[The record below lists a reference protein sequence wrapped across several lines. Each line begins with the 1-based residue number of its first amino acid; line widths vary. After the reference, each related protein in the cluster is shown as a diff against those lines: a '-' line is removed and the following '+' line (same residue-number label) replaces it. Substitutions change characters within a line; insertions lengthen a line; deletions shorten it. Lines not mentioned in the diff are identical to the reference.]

1 MKGYN
6 VLRKGILSGARAD
19 FPYAEQFIIAEKDG
33 KKCLFIRV
41 FNPLEKSIDGVKIS
55 IRTFDKND
63 KIVSEEKLGFVFSC
77 KGGERTVLPE
87 AIQID
92 DKAVTCEAE
101 IESVAC
107 EGQLLKLVGNK
118 VKSFFDPSFSQKAD
132 VASVAKKNREQS
144 SLIRKP
150 AKLLAFVVA
159 CFVLIAMLVTTF
171 ALSGYSDT
179 HDTFSIDNVESRF
192 LNAAD
197 KDGDIVVTG
206 YRGLAKNI
214 VIPQEIDGHRIVGID
229 NNVFAHNTHMR
240 TLVIE
245 AEAAISGSAFAN
257 CYMLNSVKIRKPLA
271 IGSYAFSMCQNLE
284 KVEIEDASE
293 ITKISG
299 SAFADCIKLKEF
311 SVPQNVTEIG
321 DRAFAN
327 CGALTT
333 VSLPDSLKEIGSQAF
348 SNCYSLQKVVIPKN
362 VKAIGSS
369 VFENCSMINE
379 FEYTTDIGNF
389 YQWFGAYNYDVP
401 ASLEKV
407 TYNGEIVSPCMFY
420 EIPNV
425 KKVSLPNAVYIDN
438 RAFFACW
445 DLQSVQLAKGLLSI
459 GSSAFEQCS
468 NLEEITLPQSVAKI
482 GERAFS
488 DCNQLTSVNI
498 PNSITR
504 IEDGTFGCCY
514 NLAKVTLPS
523 NLKEIGHSAFYY
535 CTNLKSIVIPD
546 SVVSIEADAFSQCNI
561 LTELTIPKIFGT
573 GISYLFGASD
583 RGSMLEIPLE
593 KVTIKSENIPDY
605 AFFYATR
612 LKEVIANNAN
622 AIGGKAFYQC
632 YSLENLDSLAIE
644 SLGEEAF
651 YGCGALSSVNLS
663 DKLESVPNYTFSF
676 CSSLTSVTL
685 PSALKSIG
693 DYAFQQCTNL
703 STIDGGNKIET
714 IGSYAFL
721 QCESLS
727 YVTFP
732 DGLQQIGDY
741 AYQGCRSLT
750 SVELPS
756 TVNTVG
762 RGAFSG
768 CGSLTYMSLPE
779 VYGANG
785 STDFYFSYIFSG
797 YSASDNTHCIPDS
810 LSRVKITATLIP
822 DNAFMYCKQLKTIE
836 IPNAEI
842 IGSNA
847 FYDCSSLEN
856 LVLSENLTTIQA
868 YAFKDCY
875 ALSSIDLPS
884 SVTSLG
890 DYAFS
895 GCQQLKK
902 IDLPSSVTSLGDYAF
917 SGCQQLKKIDLPSS
931 VETVG
936 QSAFYGCS
944 NIEEMTLPKIYNNNA
959 YGGAYFNYLFG
970 GYNTDAWNFVPQ
982 SLKKVTV
989 SASEIPSYA
998 FFGCRYIEEINI
1010 ENATSIGDCAF
1021 QGCSSLQ
1028 NIALAPVL
1036 TSIGNGVFNS
1046 CTSLANINL
1055 PNGLTNIGESAFAY
1069 CSSLTQIDLPSTLT
1083 SIGESAF
1090 RRSYITSIT
1099 IPSSVESVGF
1109 GAFAECGFLNEITL
1123 PMLYGADEYGNV
1135 HFSYIFGGSRHGN
1148 ADYVPSALKKVTISA
1163 SEIPSSA
1170 FAQCGSIEEI
1180 NIENATRINESA
1192 FTNCE
1197 SLQKLSLSN
1206 NLTYIENYAFNTCI
1220 SLRTLTLPSSLSY
1233 IGDNAFLSC
1242 FKLYEIYNLSPLT
1255 LETGSTENGMVAY
1268 YAQVIH
1274 ASQDEEPI
1282 QTMLTDELVE
1292 LIFVNGEYIATMYTG
1307 GETSLTLGDLHYNGI
1322 TVSNYSLAQGFIN
1335 GTSVSALVIGE
1346 QVTALSNKC
1355 FESNVVLQTVDM
1367 SGASIQ
1373 EIPDDCFA
1381 FCSGLYGVSVS
1392 NITNIGERA
1401 FYYCRSLGAISL
1413 RDDVNIG
1420 MLAFAECSNLQSIV
1434 IPVGAQIG
1442 ESAFSACRNLL
1453 EVYNLAGLDLN
1464 DCSQTGYVGYNAVK
1478 VYDSL
1483 SEPSVVQRV
1492 TDSQGFK
1499 YAICDGQAYLYD
1511 FAYISDEPIQ
1521 YFYLYDN
1528 FVYNNITYPYVV
1540 CSYAF
1545 ESIDGGY
1552 NLIVP
1557 KTVKFKDENNKK
1569 FSNWPNV
1576 YYQGTADEWS
1586 ENFGYSSYWWSNL
1599 YFKAD
1604 CVHDYGCWAEKNGEI
1619 ITSPDF
1625 SYRVIKEPTCSE
1637 EGIQERE
1644 CLHCGEKTQIPISKS
1659 NMAHNVVDGIC
1670 TDCGVSVVRITQENI
1685 SDYFDVSYDDAY
1697 PFELQG
1703 DTFVSTNAGCPNS
1716 ESRVTLTAKRSFNV
1730 SFLYYIWS
1738 EDSYDVLNVDS
1749 LGGSTIVGVSGYYI
1763 ADGEPIT
1770 VYLDVGY
1777 TLTFRYTKN
1786 FSNDVGED
1794 VAKILEFTI
1803 YERS

>member
-1 MKGYN
+1 MRGYN

-33 KKCLFIRV
+33 KKCLFIRI

-55 IRTFDKND
+55 IRTFDKTD
-63 KIVSEEKLGFVFSC
+63 KIVSEEKLSFVFSC

-92 DKAVTCEAE
+92 DRAVTCEAE

-118 VKSFFDPSFSQKAD
+118 VKSFYDPSFSQKAD
-132 VASVAKKNREQS
+132 VASVSKKNREQS

-171 ALSGYSDT
+171 ALSGYTDT
-179 HDTFSIDNVESRF
+179 HDTFSIDNVEYRF
-192 LNAAD
+192 LNADD

-214 VIPQEIDGHRIVGID
+214 VIPQEIEGHRIVGID
-229 NNVFAHNTHMR
+229 NNVFAHNPHMR

-245 AEAAISGSAFAN
+245 AEAAISDSAFAN

-293 ITKISG
+293 ITRISVG
-299 SAFADCIKLKEF
+299 TFADCTKLKEF

-321 DRAFAN
+321 DMAFAN

-333 VSLPDSLKEIGSQAF
+333 VTLPDSLKEIGRQAF

-389 YQWFGAYNYDVP
+389 YQWFGTYNYDVP

-407 TYNGEIVSPCMFY
+407 TYNGEIVSPSMFY

-438 RAFFACW
+438 MAFFACW
-445 DLQSVQLAKGLLSI
+445 DLQSVQLATGLLSI
-459 GSSAFEQCS
+459 GSSAFELCS
-468 NLEEITLPQSVAKI
+468 NLEEITLPQSVAEI

-504 IEDGTFGCCY
+504 IEDSTFSCCY

-523 NLKEIGHSAFYY
+523 NLKEIGNSAFYY
-535 CTNLKSIVIPD
+535 CANLNSIVIPD
-546 SVVSIEADAFSQCNI
+546 SVVSIEADAFSQCNS

-612 LKEVIANNAN
+612 LKDVIANNAN
-622 AIGGKAFYQC
+622 AIGEKAFYQC

-651 YGCGALSSVNLS
+651 YGCGALSNVNLS
-663 DKLESVPNYTFSF
+663 DKLESVPNYTFGF
-676 CSSLTSVTL
+676 CSSLMSVTL
-685 PSALKSIG
+685 SSALKSIG
-693 DYAFQQCTNL
+693 DYAFQYCTNL
-703 STIDGGNKIET
+703 SVIDGGNKLET
-714 IGSYAFL
+714 IGGYAFL

-727 YVTFP
+727 NVTFP

-741 AYQGCRSLT
+741 AYQGCKSLT

-762 RGAFSG
+762 RGAFSE
-768 CGSLTYMSLPE
+768 CGSLSYMSLPE

-797 YSASDNTHCIPDS
+797 YGASDNTHCIPNS
-810 LSRVKITATLIP
+810 LSRVKITATSIP

-875 ALSSIDLPS
+875 SLSSIDLPS

-902 IDLPSSVTSLGDYAF
+902 IE
-917 SGCQQLKKIDLPSS
+917 LPSS

-936 QSAFYGCS
+936 QSAFDGCS

-959 YGGAYFNYLFG
+959 YGNNHFSSLFG
-970 GYNTDAWNFVPQ
+970 GYDYWNADYVP
-982 SLKKVTV
+982 SALKKVTV
-989 SASEIPSYA
+989 SASEIPTYA
-998 FFGCRYIEEINI
+998 FYGCRYIEEINI

-1021 QGCSSLQ
+1021 QDCSSLQ
-1028 NIALAPVL
+1028 NIAMSPML
-1036 TSIGNGVFNS
+1036 TSIGNGAFGS

-1055 PNGLTNIGESAFAY
+1055 PNGLTNIGESAFY
-1069 CSSLTQIDLPSTLT
+1069 DCSSL
-1083 SIGESAF
+1083 
-1090 RRSYITSIT
+1090 
-1099 IPSSVESVGF
+1099 
-1109 GAFAECGFLNEITL
+1109 
-1123 PMLYGADEYGNV
+1123 
-1135 HFSYIFGGSRHGN
+1135 H
-1148 ADYVPSALKKVTISA
+1148 
-1163 SEIPSSA
+1163 
-1170 FAQCGSIEEI
+1170 
-1180 NIENATRINESA
+1180 
-1192 FTNCE
+1192 
-1197 SLQKLSLSN
+1197 
-1206 NLTYIENYAFNTCI
+1206 
-1220 SLRTLTLPSSLSY
+1220 TLTLPSSLSH

-1274 ASQDEEPI
+1274 TSQDEEPI

-1292 LIFVNGEYIATMYTG
+1292 LIGVNGEYIATMYTG
-1307 GETSLTLGDLHYNGI
+1307 GETSLALGDLHYNGI
-1322 TVSNYSLAQGFIN
+1322 TVSAYSLAKGFIN
-1335 GTSVSALVIGE
+1335 GTSVSALVIGP
-1346 QVTALSNKC
+1346 QVTALSNNC
-1355 FESNVVLQTVDM
+1355 FESNGVLQTVDM
-1367 SGASIQ
+1367 SMAMIQ
-1373 EIPDDCFA
+1373 SIPDNCFLN
-1381 FCSGLYGVSVS
+1381 CSSLYGVSIP
-1392 NITNIGERA
+1392 NITKIGMQAFHSCRLLGAVSLHDNVEIGE
-1401 FYYCRSLGAISL
+1401 
-1413 RDDVNIG
+1413 
-1420 MLAFAECSNLQSIV
+1420 LAFAYCSNLQSIAV
-1434 IPVGAQIG
+1434 PVGATIG
-1442 ESAFSACRNLL
+1442 ENAFIGCKNLL

-1528 FVYNNITYPYVV
+1528 FIYNNKTYPYAV
-1540 CSYAF
+1540 CPYAF

-1604 CVHDYGCWAEKNGEI
+1604 CVHDYGCWAEKDGLI

-1625 SYRVIKEPTCSE
+1625 SYRVIKEPTCLE

-1644 CLHCGEKTQIPISKS
+1644 CLHCGYTIEEAIPLLP
-1659 NMAHNVVDGIC
+1659 HNIENGTCTVCGI
-1670 TDCGVSVVRITQENI
+1670 TPVTITKDNI
-1685 SDYFDVSYDDAY
+1685 SDYFGVTSGAEY
-1697 PFELQG
+1697 
-1703 DTFVSTNAGCPNS
+1703 TFIWTDEGILVSTNQGIDSSQSSISLVAKGRYTIEIGYYVSS
-1716 ESRVTLTAKRSFNV
+1716 ETHCDLLKIN
-1730 SFLYYIWS
+1730 I
-1738 EDSYDVLNVDS
+1738 
-1749 LGGSTIVGVSGYYI
+1749 GSTQIAADSGDINGVVNNVMLG
-1763 ADGEPIT
+1763 DGET
-1770 VYLDVGY
+1770 LSFVYSKDGSVMSGSDMAQILWI
-1777 TLTFRYTKN
+1777 
-1786 FSNDVGED
+1786 
-1794 VAKILEFTI
+1794 KIYSI
-1803 YERS
+1803 

>member
-1 MKGYN
+1 MRGYN

-33 KKCLFIRV
+33 KKCLFIRI

-55 IRTFDKND
+55 IRTFDKTD
-63 KIVSEEKLGFVFSC
+63 KIVSEEKLSFVFSC

-92 DKAVTCEAE
+92 DRAVTCEAE

-118 VKSFFDPSFSQKAD
+118 VKSFYDPSFSQKAD
-132 VASVAKKNREQS
+132 VASVSKKNREQS

-171 ALSGYSDT
+171 ALSGYTDT
-179 HDTFSIDNVESRF
+179 HDTFSIDNVEYRF
-192 LNAAD
+192 LNAD
-197 KDGDIVVTG
+197 EKDGDIVVTG

-214 VIPQEIDGHRIVGID
+214 VIPQEIEGHRIVGID
-229 NNVFAHNTHMR
+229 NNVFAHNPHMR

-245 AEAAISGSAFAN
+245 AEAAISDSAFAN

-293 ITKISG
+293 ITKIS
-299 SAFADCIKLKEF
+299 SSTFADCIKLKEF

-321 DRAFAN
+321 DMAFAN
-327 CGALTT
+327 CGALTI

-348 SNCYSLQKVVIPKN
+348 ANCYSLQKVVIPKN

-389 YQWFGAYNYDVP
+389 YQWFGTYNYDVP

-407 TYNGEIVSPCMFY
+407 TYNGEIVSSGMFY

-425 KKVSLPNAVYIDN
+425 KKVSLPNAVYIDDI
-438 RAFFACW
+438 AFFACW
-445 DLQSVQLAKGLLSI
+445 NLQSVHLAKGLLSI
-459 GSSAFEQCS
+459 GSSAFELCS

-504 IEDGTFGCCY
+504 IEDSTFSCCY

-523 NLKEIGHSAFYY
+523 NLKEIGNSAFYY
-535 CTNLKSIVIPD
+535 CANLNSIVIPD
-546 SVVSIEADAFSQCNI
+546 SVVSIEADAFSQCNG

-612 LKEVIANNAN
+612 LKDVIANNAN
-622 AIGGKAFYQC
+622 AIGEKAFYQC

-651 YGCGALSSVNLS
+651 YGCGALPSVNLS
-663 DKLESVPNYTFSF
+663 DKLESVPNYTFGF

-693 DYAFQQCTNL
+693 DYAFQYCTNL
-703 STIDGGNKIET
+703 SAIDGGNKLET

-762 RGAFSG
+762 RGAFSE
-768 CGSLTYMSLPE
+768 CESLTYMSLPE

-797 YSASDNTHCIPDS
+797 YGASDNTHCIPDS
-810 LSRVKITATLIP
+810 LSRVKITATSIP

-902 IDLPSSVTSLGDYAF
+902 IE
-917 SGCQQLKKIDLPSS
+917 LPSS

-936 QSAFYGCS
+936 QSVFDGCS

-959 YGGAYFNYLFG
+959 YGNNHFSSLFG
-970 GYNTDAWNFVPQ
+970 GYDYWNADYVP
-982 SLKKVTV
+982 SALKNVTV
-989 SASEIPSYA
+989 SASEIPTYA
-998 FFGCRYIEEINI
+998 FYGCRYIEEINI

-1021 QGCSSLQ
+1021 QDCSSLQ
-1028 NIALAPVL
+1028 NIALSPML
-1036 TSIGNGVFNS
+1036 TSIGNGAFGS
-1046 CTSLANINL
+1046 CISLANINL
-1055 PNGLTNIGESAFAY
+1055 PNGLTNIGESAFY
-1069 CSSLTQIDLPSTLT
+1069 DCS
-1083 SIGESAF
+1083 
-1090 RRSYITSIT
+1090 
-1099 IPSSVESVGF
+1099 
-1109 GAFAECGFLNEITL
+1109 
-1123 PMLYGADEYGNV
+1123 
-1135 HFSYIFGGSRHGN
+1135 
-1148 ADYVPSALKKVTISA
+1148 
-1163 SEIPSSA
+1163 
-1170 FAQCGSIEEI
+1170 
-1180 NIENATRINESA
+1180 
-1192 FTNCE
+1192 
-1197 SLQKLSLSN
+1197 
-1206 NLTYIENYAFNTCI
+1206 
-1220 SLRTLTLPSSLSY
+1220 SLRTLTLPSSLSH

-1274 ASQDEEPI
+1274 TSQDEEPI

-1292 LIFVNGEYIATMYTG
+1292 LIGVNGEYIATMYTG
-1307 GETSLTLGDLHYNGI
+1307 GETSLALGDLHYNGI
-1322 TVSNYSLAQGFIN
+1322 TVSAYSLAKGFIN
-1335 GTSVSALVIGE
+1335 GTSVSALVIGP
-1346 QVTALSNKC
+1346 QVTALSNNC
-1355 FESNVVLQTVDM
+1355 FESNGVLQTVDM
-1367 SGASIQ
+1367 SMAMIQ
-1373 EIPDDCFA
+1373 SIPDNCFLN
-1381 FCSGLYGVSVS
+1381 CSSLYGVSIP
-1392 NITNIGERA
+1392 NITKIGMQAFHSCRLLGAVSLHDNVEIGE
-1401 FYYCRSLGAISL
+1401 
-1413 RDDVNIG
+1413 
-1420 MLAFAECSNLQSIV
+1420 LAFAYCSNLQSIT
-1434 IPVGAQIG
+1434 ISVGATIG
-1442 ESAFSACRNLL
+1442 ENAFIGCKNLL

-1483 SEPSVVQRV
+1483 SEPSAVQRV

-1521 YFYLYDN
+1521 YFYLHDN
-1528 FVYNNITYPYVV
+1528 FIYNNITYPYVL
-1540 CSYAF
+1540 CPDALDSL
-1545 ESIDGGY
+1545 GY
-1552 NLIVP
+1552 NYNIVLP
-1557 KTVKFKDENNKK
+1557 KILKFRHEENRYINN
-1569 FSNWPNV
+1569 SPNV
-1576 YYQGTADEWS
+1576 CYQGTADEWS
-1586 ENFGYSSYWWSNL
+1586 ENFGYSSYWWNNL
-1599 YFKAD
+1599 CFKAD
-1604 CVHDYGCWAEKNGEI
+1604 CVHDYGYWAEKDGSI

-1644 CLHCGEKTQIPISKS
+1644 CLHCGYTIEEAIPLLP
-1659 NMAHNVVDGIC
+1659 HNIENGTCTLCGI
-1670 TDCGVSVVRITQENI
+1670 TPVTITKDNI
-1685 SDYFDVSYDDAY
+1685 SDYFGVTSGAGY
-1697 PFELQG
+1697 
-1703 DTFVSTNAGCPNS
+1703 TFIWTDEGILVSTNQGIDSSQSSISLVAKGRYTIEIGYYVSS
-1716 ESRVTLTAKRSFNV
+1716 ETHCDLLKIN
-1730 SFLYYIWS
+1730 I
-1738 EDSYDVLNVDS
+1738 
-1749 LGGSTIVGVSGYYI
+1749 GSTQIAADSGDINGVVNNVMLG
-1763 ADGEPIT
+1763 DGET
-1770 VYLDVGY
+1770 LSFVYSKDGSVMSGSDMAQILWI
-1777 TLTFRYTKN
+1777 
-1786 FSNDVGED
+1786 
-1794 VAKILEFTI
+1794 KIYSI
-1803 YERS
+1803 

>member
-1 MKGYN
+1 MRGYN

-33 KKCLFIRV
+33 KKCLFIRI

-55 IRTFDKND
+55 IRTFDKTD
-63 KIVSEEKLGFVFSC
+63 KIVSEEKLSFVFSC

-92 DKAVTCEAE
+92 DRAVTCEAE

-118 VKSFFDPSFSQKAD
+118 VKSFYDPSFSQKAD
-132 VASVAKKNREQS
+132 VASVSKKNREQS
-144 SLIRKP
+144 SLVRKP

-171 ALSGYSDT
+171 ALSGYTDT
-179 HDTFSIDNVESRF
+179 HDTFSIDNVEYRF
-192 LNAAD
+192 LNAD
-197 KDGDIVVTG
+197 EKDGDIVVTG

-214 VIPQEIDGHRIVGID
+214 VIPQEIEGHRIVGID
-229 NNVFAHNTHMR
+229 NNVFAHNPHMR

-245 AEAAISGSAFAN
+245 AEAAISDSAFAN

-293 ITKISG
+293 ITRISV
-299 SAFADCIKLKEF
+299 SAFADCIKFKEF

-321 DRAFAN
+321 DMAFAN
-327 CGALTT
+327 CGALTA

-348 SNCYSLQKVVIPKN
+348 ANCYSLQKVVIPKN

-389 YQWFGAYNYDVP
+389 YQWFGDYNYDVP

-407 TYNGEIVSPCMFY
+407 TYNGEIVSPSMFY

-438 RAFFACW
+438 MAFFACW
-445 DLQSVQLAKGLLSI
+445 NLQSVQLATGLLSI
-459 GSSAFEQCS
+459 GSSAFELCS

-488 DCNQLTSVNI
+488 DCNQLISVNI

-504 IEDGTFGCCY
+504 IEDSTFSCCY

-523 NLKEIGHSAFYY
+523 NLKEIGNSAFYY
-535 CTNLKSIVIPD
+535 CANLNSIVIPD
-546 SVVSIEADAFSQCNI
+546 SVVSIEADAFSQCNG

-612 LKEVIANNAN
+612 LKDVIANNAN

-663 DKLESVPNYTFSF
+663 DKLESVPNYTFGF
-676 CSSLTSVTL
+676 CSSLMSVTL

-693 DYAFQQCTNL
+693 DYAFQYCTNL
-703 STIDGGNKIET
+703 SVIDGGNKLET
-714 IGSYAFL
+714 IGGYAFL

-762 RGAFSG
+762 RGAFSE

-797 YSASDNTHCIPDS
+797 YGASDNTHCIPNS

-902 IDLPSSVTSLGDYAF
+902 IE
-917 SGCQQLKKIDLPSS
+917 LPSS

-936 QSAFYGCS
+936 QSAFDGCS

-959 YGGAYFNYLFG
+959 YGNNHFSSLFG
-970 GYNTDAWNFVPQ
+970 GYDYWNADYVP
-982 SLKKVTV
+982 SALKKVTV
-989 SASEIPSYA
+989 SASEIPTYA
-998 FFGCRYIEEINI
+998 FYGCRYIEEINI

-1028 NIALAPVL
+1028 NIALSPML
-1036 TSIGNGVFNS
+1036 TSIGNGAFGS
-1046 CTSLANINL
+1046 CISLANINL
-1055 PNGLTNIGESAFAY
+1055 PNGLTNIGESAFY
-1069 CSSLTQIDLPSTLT
+1069 DCS
-1083 SIGESAF
+1083 
-1090 RRSYITSIT
+1090 
-1099 IPSSVESVGF
+1099 
-1109 GAFAECGFLNEITL
+1109 
-1123 PMLYGADEYGNV
+1123 
-1135 HFSYIFGGSRHGN
+1135 
-1148 ADYVPSALKKVTISA
+1148 
-1163 SEIPSSA
+1163 
-1170 FAQCGSIEEI
+1170 
-1180 NIENATRINESA
+1180 
-1192 FTNCE
+1192 
-1197 SLQKLSLSN
+1197 
-1206 NLTYIENYAFNTCI
+1206 
-1220 SLRTLTLPSSLSY
+1220 SLRTLTLPSSLSH

-1268 YAQVIH
+1268 YAKVIH

-1292 LIFVNGEYIATMYTG
+1292 LIGVNGEYIATMYTG
-1307 GETSLTLGDLHYNGI
+1307 GETSLALGDLHYNGI
-1322 TVSNYSLAQGFIN
+1322 TVSAYSLAKGFIN
-1335 GTSVSALVIGE
+1335 GTSVSALVIGP
-1346 QVTALSNKC
+1346 QVTALSNNC
-1355 FESNVVLQTVDM
+1355 FESNVVLQNVDM
-1367 SGASIQ
+1367 SMAMIQ
-1373 EIPDDCFA
+1373 SIPDNCFLN
-1381 FCSGLYGVSVS
+1381 CSSLYGVSIP
-1392 NITNIGERA
+1392 NITKIGMQAFHSCRLLGTVSLQDNVEIGE
-1401 FYYCRSLGAISL
+1401 S
-1413 RDDVNIG
+1413 
-1420 MLAFAECSNLQSIV
+1420 AFAYCSNLQSIT
-1434 IPVGAQIG
+1434 IPMGATIG
-1442 ESAFSACRNLL
+1442 ENAFIGCKNLL

-1464 DCSQTGYVGYNAVK
+1464 DCSRTGYVGYNAVK

-1483 SEPSVVQRV
+1483 SEPSAVQRV

-1521 YFYLYDN
+1521 YFYLYNN
-1528 FVYNNITYPYVV
+1528 FIYNNITYPYVL
-1540 CSYAF
+1540 CPDALDSL
-1545 ESIDGGY
+1545 GY
-1552 NLIVP
+1552 NYNIVLP
-1557 KTVKFKDENNKK
+1557 KTLKFRHEENRYINN
-1569 FSNWPNV
+1569 SPNV

-1586 ENFGYSSYWWSNL
+1586 ENFGYSSCWWNNL
-1599 YFKAD
+1599 CFKAD
-1604 CVHDYGCWAEKNGEI
+1604 CVHDYGYWAEKDGLI

-1644 CLHCGEKTQIPISKS
+1644 CLHCGYTIEEAIPLLP
-1659 NMAHNVVDGIC
+1659 HNIENGTCTLCGI
-1670 TDCGVSVVRITQENI
+1670 TPVTITKDNI
-1685 SDYFDVSYDDAY
+1685 SDYFEVTSGAEY
-1697 PFELQG
+1697 
-1703 DTFVSTNAGCPNS
+1703 TFIWTDEGILVSTNQGIDSSQSSISLVAKGRYTIEIGYYVSS
-1716 ESRVTLTAKRSFNV
+1716 ETHCDLLKIN
-1730 SFLYYIWS
+1730 I
-1738 EDSYDVLNVDS
+1738 
-1749 LGGSTIVGVSGYYI
+1749 GSTQIAADSGDINGVVNNVMLG
-1763 ADGEPIT
+1763 DGET
-1770 VYLDVGY
+1770 LSFVYSKDGSVMSG
-1777 TLTFRYTKN
+1777 
-1786 FSNDVGED
+1786 SDM
-1794 VAKILEFTI
+1794 AQILWI
-1803 YERS
+1803 RMYSI

>member
-1 MKGYN
+1 MRGYN

-33 KKCLFIRV
+33 KKCLFIRI

-55 IRTFDKND
+55 IRTFDKTD
-63 KIVSEEKLGFVFSC
+63 KIVSEEKLSFVFSC

-92 DKAVTCEAE
+92 DRAVTCEAE

-118 VKSFFDPSFSQKAD
+118 VKSFYDPSFSQKAD
-132 VASVAKKNREQS
+132 VASVSKKNREQS

-171 ALSGYSDT
+171 ALSGYTDT
-179 HDTFSIDNVESRF
+179 HDTFSIDNVEYRF
-192 LNAAD
+192 LNAD
-197 KDGDIVVTG
+197 EKDGDIVVTG

-214 VIPQEIDGHRIVGID
+214 VIPQEIEGHRIVGID
-229 NNVFAHNTHMR
+229 NNVFAHNPHMR

-245 AEAAISGSAFAN
+245 AEAAISDSAFAN

-293 ITKISG
+293 ITKIS
-299 SAFADCIKLKEF
+299 SSTFADCIKLKEF

-321 DRAFAN
+321 DMAFAN
-327 CGALTT
+327 CGALTI

-348 SNCYSLQKVVIPKN
+348 ANCYSLQKVVIPKN

-389 YQWFGAYNYDVP
+389 YQWFGTYNYDVP

-407 TYNGEIVSPCMFY
+407 TYNGEIVSSGMFY

-425 KKVSLPNAVYIDN
+425 KKVSLPNAVYIDDI
-438 RAFFACW
+438 AFFACW
-445 DLQSVQLAKGLLSI
+445 NLQSVHLAKGLLSI
-459 GSSAFEQCS
+459 GSSAFELCS

-504 IEDGTFGCCY
+504 IEDSTFSCCY

-523 NLKEIGHSAFYY
+523 NLKEIGNSAFYY
-535 CTNLKSIVIPD
+535 CANLNSIVIPD
-546 SVVSIEADAFSQCNI
+546 SVVSIEADAFSQCNG

-612 LKEVIANNAN
+612 LKDVIANNAN
-622 AIGGKAFYQC
+622 AIGKKAFYQC

-651 YGCGALSSVNLS
+651 YGCGALPSVNLS
-663 DKLESVPNYTFSF
+663 DKLESVPNYTFGF

-693 DYAFQQCTNL
+693 DYAFQYCTNL
-703 STIDGGNKIET
+703 SAIDGGNKLET

-762 RGAFSG
+762 RGAFSE
-768 CGSLTYMSLPE
+768 CESLTYMSLPE

-797 YSASDNTHCIPDS
+797 YGASDNTHCIPDS
-810 LSRVKITATLIP
+810 LSRVKITATSIP

-902 IDLPSSVTSLGDYAF
+902 IE
-917 SGCQQLKKIDLPSS
+917 LPSS

-936 QSAFYGCS
+936 QSVFDGCS

-959 YGGAYFNYLFG
+959 YGNNHFSSLFG
-970 GYNTDAWNFVPQ
+970 GYDYWNADYVP
-982 SLKKVTV
+982 SALKNVTV
-989 SASEIPSYA
+989 SASEIPTYA
-998 FFGCRYIEEINI
+998 FYGCRYIEEINI

-1021 QGCSSLQ
+1021 QDCSSLQ
-1028 NIALAPVL
+1028 NIALSPML
-1036 TSIGNGVFNS
+1036 TSIGNGAFGS
-1046 CTSLANINL
+1046 CISLANINL
-1055 PNGLTNIGESAFAY
+1055 PNGLTNIGESAFY
-1069 CSSLTQIDLPSTLT
+1069 DCS
-1083 SIGESAF
+1083 
-1090 RRSYITSIT
+1090 
-1099 IPSSVESVGF
+1099 
-1109 GAFAECGFLNEITL
+1109 
-1123 PMLYGADEYGNV
+1123 
-1135 HFSYIFGGSRHGN
+1135 
-1148 ADYVPSALKKVTISA
+1148 
-1163 SEIPSSA
+1163 
-1170 FAQCGSIEEI
+1170 
-1180 NIENATRINESA
+1180 
-1192 FTNCE
+1192 
-1197 SLQKLSLSN
+1197 
-1206 NLTYIENYAFNTCI
+1206 
-1220 SLRTLTLPSSLSY
+1220 SLRTLTLPSSLSH

-1274 ASQDEEPI
+1274 TSQDEEPI

-1292 LIFVNGEYIATMYTG
+1292 LIGVNGEYIATMYTG
-1307 GETSLTLGDLHYNGI
+1307 GETSLALGDLHYNGI
-1322 TVSNYSLAQGFIN
+1322 TVSAYSLAKGFIN
-1335 GTSVSALVIGE
+1335 GTSVSALVIGP
-1346 QVTALSNKC
+1346 QVTALSNNC
-1355 FESNVVLQTVDM
+1355 FESNGVLQTVDM
-1367 SGASIQ
+1367 SMAMIQ
-1373 EIPDDCFA
+1373 SIPDNCFLN
-1381 FCSGLYGVSVS
+1381 CSSLYGVSIP
-1392 NITNIGERA
+1392 NITKIGMQAFHSCRLLGAVSLHDNVEIGE
-1401 FYYCRSLGAISL
+1401 
-1413 RDDVNIG
+1413 
-1420 MLAFAECSNLQSIV
+1420 LAFAYCSNLQSIT
-1434 IPVGAQIG
+1434 IPMGATIG
-1442 ESAFSACRNLL
+1442 ENAFIGCKNLL

-1528 FVYNNITYPYVV
+1528 LIYNNRTYPYVL
-1540 CSYAF
+1540 CPDALDSL
-1545 ESIDGGY
+1545 GY
-1552 NLIVP
+1552 NYNIVLP
-1557 KTVKFKDENNKK
+1557 KILKFRHEENRYINN
-1569 FSNWPNV
+1569 SPNV

-1604 CVHDYGCWAEKNGEI
+1604 CVHDYGYWTEKDGSI

-1644 CLHCGEKTQIPISKS
+1644 CLHCGYTIEEAIPLLP
-1659 NMAHNVVDGIC
+1659 HNIENGTCTVCGI
-1670 TDCGVSVVRITQENI
+1670 TPVTITKDNI
-1685 SDYFDVSYDDAY
+1685 SDYFEVTSGAEY
-1697 PFELQG
+1697 
-1703 DTFVSTNAGCPNS
+1703 TFIWTDEGILVSTNQGIDSSQSSISLVAKGRYTIEIGYYVSS
-1716 ESRVTLTAKRSFNV
+1716 ETHCDLLKIN
-1730 SFLYYIWS
+1730 I
-1738 EDSYDVLNVDS
+1738 
-1749 LGGSTIVGVSGYYI
+1749 GSTQIAADSGDINGVVNNVMLG
-1763 ADGEPIT
+1763 DGET
-1770 VYLDVGY
+1770 LSFVYSKDGSVMSG
-1777 TLTFRYTKN
+1777 
-1786 FSNDVGED
+1786 SDM
-1794 VAKILEFTI
+1794 AQILWIRI
-1803 YERS
+1803 YSI

>member
-1 MKGYN
+1 M
-6 VLRKGILSGARAD
+6 
-19 FPYAEQFIIAEKDG
+19 
-33 KKCLFIRV
+33 
-41 FNPLEKSIDGVKIS
+41 
-55 IRTFDKND
+55 
-63 KIVSEEKLGFVFSC
+63 
-77 KGGERTVLPE
+77 
-87 AIQID
+87 
-92 DKAVTCEAE
+92 
-101 IESVAC
+101 
-107 EGQLLKLVGNK
+107 
-118 VKSFFDPSFSQKAD
+118 
-132 VASVAKKNREQS
+132 
-144 SLIRKP
+144 
-150 AKLLAFVVA
+150 
-159 CFVLIAMLVTTF
+159 
-171 ALSGYSDT
+171 
-179 HDTFSIDNVESRF
+179 
-192 LNAAD
+192 
-197 KDGDIVVTG
+197 
-206 YRGLAKNI
+206 
-214 VIPQEIDGHRIVGID
+214 
-229 NNVFAHNTHMR
+229 
-240 TLVIE
+240 
-245 AEAAISGSAFAN
+245 
-257 CYMLNSVKIRKPLA
+257 
-271 IGSYAFSMCQNLE
+271 
-284 KVEIEDASE
+284 
-293 ITKISG
+293 
-299 SAFADCIKLKEF
+299 
-311 SVPQNVTEIG
+311 
-321 DRAFAN
+321 AFAN

-333 VSLPDSLKEIGSQAF
+333 VSLPDSLKEIGRQAF
-348 SNCYSLQKVVIPKN
+348 ANCYSLQKVVIPKN

-389 YQWFGAYNYDVP
+389 YQWFGDYNYDVP

-407 TYNGEIVSPCMFY
+407 TYNGEIVSPSMFY

-438 RAFFACW
+438 MAFFACW
-445 DLQSVQLAKGLLSI
+445 NLQSVQLATGLLSI
-459 GSSAFEQCS
+459 GSSAFELCS

-488 DCNQLTSVNI
+488 DCNQLISVNI

-504 IEDGTFGCCY
+504 IEDSTFSCCY

-523 NLKEIGHSAFYY
+523 NLKEIGNSAFYY
-535 CTNLKSIVIPD
+535 CANLNSIVIPD
-546 SVVSIEADAFSQCNI
+546 SVVSIEADAFSQCNG

-612 LKEVIANNAN
+612 LKDVIANNAN
-622 AIGGKAFYQC
+622 AIGENAFYQC

-651 YGCGALSSVNLS
+651 YGCGALSNVNLS
-663 DKLESVPNYTFSF
+663 DKLESVPNYTFGF

-693 DYAFQQCTNL
+693 DYAFQYCTNL
-703 STIDGGNKIET
+703 SVIDGGNQIKT

-727 YVTFP
+727 YVTFL

-762 RGAFSG
+762 RGAFSE

-810 LSRVKITATLIP
+810 LSRVKITATSIP

-836 IPNAEI
+836 IPNVEI

-856 LVLSENLTTIQA
+856 LVLSENLTTIQS

-875 ALSSIDLPS
+875 ALSS
-884 SVTSLG
+884 
-890 DYAFS
+890 
-895 GCQQLKK
+895 

-959 YGGAYFNYLFG
+959 YGNNHFSSLFG
-970 GYNTDAWNFVPQ
+970 GYDYWNADYVP
-982 SLKKVTV
+982 SALKKVTIA
-989 SASEIPSYA
+989 ASEIPTYA
-998 FFGCRYIEEINI
+998 FYGCRYIEEINI
-1010 ENATSIGDCAF
+1010 ENATSIEDCAF
-1021 QGCSSLQ
+1021 QDCSSLQ

-1036 TSIGNGVFNS
+1036 TSIGNGVFGS
-1046 CTSLANINL
+1046 CISLANINL
-1055 PNGLTNIGESAFAY
+1055 PNGLTNIGESAFY
-1069 CSSLTQIDLPSTLT
+1069 DCS
-1083 SIGESAF
+1083 
-1090 RRSYITSIT
+1090 
-1099 IPSSVESVGF
+1099 
-1109 GAFAECGFLNEITL
+1109 
-1123 PMLYGADEYGNV
+1123 
-1135 HFSYIFGGSRHGN
+1135 
-1148 ADYVPSALKKVTISA
+1148 
-1163 SEIPSSA
+1163 
-1170 FAQCGSIEEI
+1170 
-1180 NIENATRINESA
+1180 
-1192 FTNCE
+1192 
-1197 SLQKLSLSN
+1197 
-1206 NLTYIENYAFNTCI
+1206 
-1220 SLRTLTLPSSLSY
+1220 SLRTLTLPSSLSH

-1268 YAQVIH
+1268 YAKVIH

-1292 LIFVNGEYIATMYTG
+1292 LIGVNGEYIATMYTG
-1307 GETSLTLGDLHYNGI
+1307 GETSLALGDLHYNGI
-1322 TVSNYSLAQGFIN
+1322 TVSAYSLAKGFIN
-1335 GTSVSALVIGE
+1335 GTSVSALVIGP
-1346 QVTALSNKC
+1346 QVTALSNNC

-1367 SGASIQ
+1367 SMAMIQSIS
-1373 EIPDDCFA
+1373 DNCFLN
-1381 FCSGLYGVSVS
+1381 CSSLYGVSIP
-1392 NITNIGERA
+1392 NITKIGMQAFHSCRLLGTVSLQDNVEIGE
-1401 FYYCRSLGAISL
+1401 S
-1413 RDDVNIG
+1413 
-1420 MLAFAECSNLQSIV
+1420 AFAYCSNLQSIT
-1434 IPVGAQIG
+1434 IPMGATIG
-1442 ESAFSACRNLL
+1442 ENAFIGCKNLL

-1528 FVYNNITYPYVV
+1528 FIYNNITYPYVL
-1540 CSYAF
+1540 CPDALDSL
-1545 ESIDGGY
+1545 GY
-1552 NLIVP
+1552 NYNIVLP
-1557 KTVKFKDENNKK
+1557 KTLKFRHEENRYINN
-1569 FSNWPNV
+1569 SPNV

-1604 CVHDYGCWAEKNGEI
+1604 CVHDYGCWAEKDGLI

-1625 SYRVIKEPTCSE
+1625 ADRVIKEPTCSE

-1644 CLHCGEKTQIPISKS
+1644 CLHCGEKTRTSIPKS
-1659 NMAHNVVDGIC
+1659 NTSHNVVDGKC

-1685 SDYFDVSYDDAY
+1685 SEYFDVSYDDVY

-1777 TLTFRYTKN
+1777 TLTFRYTKDG
-1786 FSNDVGED
+1786 SSDVGDD

>member
-1 MKGYN
+1 M
-6 VLRKGILSGARAD
+6 
-19 FPYAEQFIIAEKDG
+19 
-33 KKCLFIRV
+33 
-41 FNPLEKSIDGVKIS
+41 KIS
-55 IRTFDKND
+55 IRTFDKTD
-63 KIVSEEKLGFVFSC
+63 KIVSEEKLSFVFSC
-77 KGGERTVLPE
+77 KGGERTVLPQ

-92 DKAVTCEAE
+92 DRAVTCEAE

-118 VKSFFDPSFSQKAD
+118 VKSFYDPSFSQKAD
-132 VASVAKKNREQS
+132 VASVSKKNREQS
-144 SLIRKP
+144 SLVRKP

-171 ALSGYSDT
+171 ALSGYTDT
-179 HDTFSIDNVESRF
+179 HDTFSIDNVEYRF
-192 LNAAD
+192 LNAD
-197 KDGDIVVTG
+197 EKDGDIVVTG

-214 VIPQEIDGHRIVGID
+214 VIPQEIEGHRIVGID
-229 NNVFAHNTHMR
+229 NNVFAHNPHMR

-245 AEAAISGSAFAN
+245 AEAAISDSAFAN

-271 IGSYAFSMCQNLE
+271 LGSYAFSMCQNLE

-293 ITKISG
+293 ITRISV

-321 DRAFAN
+321 DMAFAN

-348 SNCYSLQKVVIPKN
+348 ANCYSLQKVVIPKN

-389 YQWFGAYNYDVP
+389 YQWFGDYNYDVP

-407 TYNGEIVSPCMFY
+407 TYNGEIVSTAMFY

-438 RAFFACW
+438 MAFFACW
-445 DLQSVQLAKGLLSI
+445 DLQSVQLATGLLSI
-459 GSSAFEQCS
+459 GSSAFELCS

-504 IEDGTFGCCY
+504 IEDSTFSCCY

-523 NLKEIGHSAFYY
+523 NLKEIGNSAFYY
-535 CTNLKSIVIPD
+535 CANLDSIVIPD
-546 SVVSIEADAFSQCNI
+546 SVVSIEADAFSQCNG

-612 LKEVIANNAN
+612 LKDVIANNAN
-622 AIGGKAFYQC
+622 AIGEKAFYQC

-651 YGCGALSSVNLS
+651 YGCGALPSVNLS
-663 DKLESVPNYTFSF
+663 DKLESVPNYTFGF
-676 CSSLTSVTL
+676 CSNLTSVTL
-685 PSALKSIG
+685 PSAVKSIG
-693 DYAFQQCTNL
+693 DYAFQYCTNL

-727 YVTFP
+727 YVTFL

-762 RGAFSG
+762 RGAFSE

-797 YSASDNTHCIPDS
+797 YGASDNTHCIPDS
-810 LSRVKITATLIP
+810 LSRVKITATSIP

-884 SVTSLG
+884 SVTSFG

-902 IDLPSSVTSLGDYAF
+902 IE
-917 SGCQQLKKIDLPSS
+917 LPSS

-936 QSAFYGCS
+936 QSAFDGCS

-970 GYNTDAWNFVPQ
+970 GYNENASDYVPQ

-989 SASEIPSYA
+989 SASEIPTYA
-998 FFGCRYIEEINI
+998 FYGCRYIEEINI
-1010 ENATSIGDCAF
+1010 ENATSIEGFAF
-1021 QGCSSLQ
+1021 STCNSLKK
-1028 NIALAPVL
+1028 L
-1036 TSIGNGVFNS
+1036 S
-1046 CTSLANINL
+1046 L
-1055 PNGLTNIGESAFAY
+1055 PNSLTNID
-1069 CSSLTQIDLPSTLT
+1069 I
-1083 SIGESAF
+1083 
-1090 RRSYITSIT
+1090 
-1099 IPSSVESVGF
+1099 
-1109 GAFAECGFLNEITL
+1109 
-1123 PMLYGADEYGNV
+1123 
-1135 HFSYIFGGSRHGN
+1135 
-1148 ADYVPSALKKVTISA
+1148 
-1163 SEIPSSA
+1163 
-1170 FAQCGSIEEI
+1170 
-1180 NIENATRINESA
+1180 
-1192 FTNCE
+1192 
-1197 SLQKLSLSN
+1197 
-1206 NLTYIENYAFNTCI
+1206 YAFYDCS
-1220 SLRTLTLPSSLSY
+1220 SLRTLTLPSSLSH

-1274 ASQDEEPI
+1274 TSQDEEPI

-1292 LIFVNGEYIATMYTG
+1292 LICVNGEYIATMYTG
-1307 GETSLTLGDLHYNGI
+1307 GETSLALGDLHYNGI
-1322 TVSNYSLAQGFIN
+1322 TVSAYSLAKGFIN
-1335 GTSVSALVIGE
+1335 GTSVSALVIGP
-1346 QVTALSNKC
+1346 QVTALSNNC
-1355 FESNVVLQTVDM
+1355 FESNGVLQTVDM
-1367 SGASIQ
+1367 SMAMIQ
-1373 EIPDDCFA
+1373 SIPDNCFLN
-1381 FCSGLYGVSVS
+1381 CSSLYGVSIP
-1392 NITNIGERA
+1392 NITKIGMQAFHSCRLLGAVSLHDNVEIGE
-1401 FYYCRSLGAISL
+1401 
-1413 RDDVNIG
+1413 
-1420 MLAFAECSNLQSIV
+1420 LAFAYCSNLQSIT
-1434 IPVGAQIG
+1434 IPMGATIG
-1442 ESAFSACRNLL
+1442 ENAFIGCKNLL

-1528 FVYNNITYPYVV
+1528 FIYNNKTYPYVL
-1540 CSYAF
+1540 CPDALDSL
-1545 ESIDGGY
+1545 GY
-1552 NLIVP
+1552 NYNIVLP
-1557 KTVKFKDENNKK
+1557 KTLKFRHEENRYINN
-1569 FSNWPNV
+1569 SPNV

-1604 CVHDYGCWAEKNGEI
+1604 CVHDYGYWTEKDGLI

-1644 CLHCGEKTQIPISKS
+1644 CLHCGYTIEEAIPLLP
-1659 NMAHNVVDGIC
+1659 HNIENGTCTVCGI
-1670 TDCGVSVVRITQENI
+1670 TPVTITKDNI
-1685 SDYFDVSYDDAY
+1685 SDYFEVTSGAEY
-1697 PFELQG
+1697 
-1703 DTFVSTNAGCPNS
+1703 TFIWTDEGILVSTNQGIDSSQSSISLVAKGRYTIEIGYYVSS
-1716 ESRVTLTAKRSFNV
+1716 ETHCDLLKIN
-1730 SFLYYIWS
+1730 I
-1738 EDSYDVLNVDS
+1738 
-1749 LGGSTIVGVSGYYI
+1749 GSTQIAADSGDINGVVNNVMLG
-1763 ADGEPIT
+1763 DGET
-1770 VYLDVGY
+1770 LSFVYSKDGSVMSGSDMAQILWI
-1777 TLTFRYTKN
+1777 
-1786 FSNDVGED
+1786 
-1794 VAKILEFTI
+1794 KIYSI
-1803 YERS
+1803 

>member
-1 MKGYN
+1 MRGYN

-33 KKCLFIRV
+33 KKCLFIRI

-55 IRTFDKND
+55 IRTFDKTD
-63 KIVSEEKLGFVFSC
+63 KIVSEEKLSFVFSC
-77 KGGERTVLPE
+77 KGGERTVLPQ

-92 DKAVTCEAE
+92 DRAVTCEAE

-118 VKSFFDPSFSQKAD
+118 VKSFYDPSFSQKAD
-132 VASVAKKNREQS
+132 VASVSKKNREQS
-144 SLIRKP
+144 SLVRKP

-171 ALSGYSDT
+171 ALSGYTDT
-179 HDTFSIDNVESRF
+179 HDTFSIDNVEYRF
-192 LNAAD
+192 LNAD
-197 KDGDIVVTG
+197 EKDGDIVVTG

-214 VIPQEIDGHRIVGID
+214 VIPQEIEGHRIVGID
-229 NNVFAHNTHMR
+229 NNVFAYNPHMR

-245 AEAAISGSAFAN
+245 AEAAISNSAFAN

-293 ITKISG
+293 ITRISV
-299 SAFADCIKLKEF
+299 STFADCIKLKEF
-311 SVPQNVTEIG
+311 AVPQNVTEIG
-321 DRAFAN
+321 DMAFAN

-333 VSLPDSLKEIGSQAF
+333 VSLPDSLKKIGSQAF
-348 SNCYSLQKVVIPKN
+348 ANCYSLQKVVIPKN

-389 YQWFGAYNYDVP
+389 YQWFGTYNYDVP

-407 TYNGEIVSPCMFY
+407 TYNGEIVSPSMFY

-438 RAFFACW
+438 MAFFACR
-445 DLQSVQLAKGLLSI
+445 DLQSVQLATGLLSI
-459 GSSAFEQCS
+459 GSSAFELCS
-468 NLEEITLPQSVAKI
+468 NLEEITLPQSVAEI

-504 IEDGTFGCCY
+504 IEDSTFSCCY

-523 NLKEIGHSAFYY
+523 NLKEIGNSAFYY
-535 CTNLKSIVIPD
+535 CANLNSIVIPD

-612 LKEVIANNAN
+612 LKDVIANNAN
-622 AIGGKAFYQC
+622 AIGEKAFYQC
-632 YSLENLDSLAIE
+632 HSLENLDSLAIE

-663 DKLESVPNYTFSF
+663 DKLESVPNYTFGF

-685 PSALKSIG
+685 PSAVKSIG
-693 DYAFQQCTNL
+693 DYAFQYCTNL
-703 STIDGGNKIET
+703 SAIDGGNQIKT

-762 RGAFSG
+762 RGAFSE

-797 YSASDNTHCIPDS
+797 YSASDNTHCIPNS

-842 IGSNA
+842 IGSNT

-902 IDLPSSVTSLGDYAF
+902 IE
-917 SGCQQLKKIDLPSS
+917 LPSS

-936 QSAFYGCS
+936 QSAFDGCS

-970 GYNTDAWNFVPQ
+970 GYNENASDYVPQ

-989 SASEIPSYA
+989 SASEIPTYA
-998 FFGCRYIEEINI
+998 FYGCRYIEEINI
-1010 ENATSIGDCAF
+1010 ENATSIEGFAF
-1021 QGCSSLQ
+1021 STCNSLKK
-1028 NIALAPVL
+1028 L
-1036 TSIGNGVFNS
+1036 S
-1046 CTSLANINL
+1046 L
-1055 PNGLTNIGESAFAY
+1055 PNSLTNID
-1069 CSSLTQIDLPSTLT
+1069 I
-1083 SIGESAF
+1083 
-1090 RRSYITSIT
+1090 
-1099 IPSSVESVGF
+1099 
-1109 GAFAECGFLNEITL
+1109 
-1123 PMLYGADEYGNV
+1123 
-1135 HFSYIFGGSRHGN
+1135 
-1148 ADYVPSALKKVTISA
+1148 
-1163 SEIPSSA
+1163 
-1170 FAQCGSIEEI
+1170 
-1180 NIENATRINESA
+1180 
-1192 FTNCE
+1192 
-1197 SLQKLSLSN
+1197 
-1206 NLTYIENYAFNTCI
+1206 YAFYDCS
-1220 SLRTLTLPSSLSY
+1220 SLRTLTLPSSLSH

-1274 ASQDEEPI
+1274 TSQDEEPI

-1292 LIFVNGEYIATMYTG
+1292 LICVNGEYIATMYTG
-1307 GETSLTLGDLHYNGI
+1307 GETSLALGDLHYNGI
-1322 TVSNYSLAQGFIN
+1322 TVSAYSLAKGFIN
-1335 GTSVSALVIGE
+1335 GTSVSALVIGP
-1346 QVTALSNKC
+1346 QVTALSNNC
-1355 FESNVVLQTVDM
+1355 FESNGVLQTVDM
-1367 SGASIQ
+1367 SMAMIQ
-1373 EIPDDCFA
+1373 SIPDNCFLN
-1381 FCSGLYGVSVS
+1381 CSSLYGVSIP
-1392 NITNIGERA
+1392 NITKIGMQAFHSCRLLGAVSLHDNVEIGE
-1401 FYYCRSLGAISL
+1401 
-1413 RDDVNIG
+1413 
-1420 MLAFAECSNLQSIV
+1420 LAFAYCSNLQSIT
-1434 IPVGAQIG
+1434 IPMGTTIG
-1442 ESAFSACRNLL
+1442 ENAFIGCKNLL

-1528 FVYNNITYPYVV
+1528 FIYNNKTYPYVL
-1540 CSYAF
+1540 CPDALDSL
-1545 ESIDGGY
+1545 GY
-1552 NLIVP
+1552 NYNIVLP
-1557 KTVKFKDENNKK
+1557 KTLKFRHEENRYINN
-1569 FSNWPNV
+1569 SPNV

-1604 CVHDYGCWAEKNGEI
+1604 CVHDYGYWTEKDGLI

-1644 CLHCGEKTQIPISKS
+1644 CLHCGYTIEEAIPLLP
-1659 NMAHNVVDGIC
+1659 HNIENGTCTVCGI
-1670 TDCGVSVVRITQENI
+1670 TPVTITKDNI
-1685 SDYFDVSYDDAY
+1685 SDYFEVTSGAEY
-1697 PFELQG
+1697 
-1703 DTFVSTNAGCPNS
+1703 TFIWTDEGILVSTNQGIDSSQSSISLVAKGRYTIEIGYYVSS
-1716 ESRVTLTAKRSFNV
+1716 ETHCDLLKIN
-1730 SFLYYIWS
+1730 I
-1738 EDSYDVLNVDS
+1738 
-1749 LGGSTIVGVSGYYI
+1749 GSTQIAADSGDINGVVNNVMLG
-1763 ADGEPIT
+1763 DGET
-1770 VYLDVGY
+1770 LSFVYSKDGSVMSGSDMAQILWI
-1777 TLTFRYTKN
+1777 
-1786 FSNDVGED
+1786 
-1794 VAKILEFTI
+1794 KIYSI
-1803 YERS
+1803 

>member
-1 MKGYN
+1 MRGYN

-33 KKCLFIRV
+33 KKCLFIRI

-55 IRTFDKND
+55 IRTFDKTD
-63 KIVSEEKLGFVFSC
+63 KIVSEEKLSFVFSC

-92 DKAVTCEAE
+92 DRAVTCEAE

-118 VKSFFDPSFSQKAD
+118 VKSFYDPSFSQKAD
-132 VASVAKKNREQS
+132 VASVSKKNREQS

-171 ALSGYSDT
+171 ALSGYTDT
-179 HDTFSIDNVESRF
+179 HDTFSIDNVEYRF
-192 LNAAD
+192 LNAD
-197 KDGDIVVTG
+197 EKDGDIVVTG

-214 VIPQEIDGHRIVGID
+214 VIPQEIEGHRIVGID
-229 NNVFAHNTHMR
+229 NNVFAHNPHMR

-245 AEAAISGSAFAN
+245 AEAAISDSAFAN

-293 ITKISG
+293 ITRISV

-321 DRAFAN
+321 DMAFAN

-348 SNCYSLQKVVIPKN
+348 ANCYSLQKVVIPKN

-389 YQWFGAYNYDVP
+389 YQWFGDYNYDVP

-407 TYNGEIVSPCMFY
+407 TYNGEIVSTAMFY

-438 RAFFACW
+438 MAFFACW
-445 DLQSVQLAKGLLSI
+445 DLQSVQLATGLLSI
-459 GSSAFEQCS
+459 GSSAFELCS
-468 NLEEITLPQSVAKI
+468 NLEEITLPQSVAEI

-488 DCNQLTSVNI
+488 DCNQLISVNI

-504 IEDGTFGCCY
+504 IEDSTFSCCY

-523 NLKEIGHSAFYY
+523 NLKEIGNSAFYY
-535 CTNLKSIVIPD
+535 CANLNSIVIPD
-546 SVVSIEADAFSQCNI
+546 SVVSIEADAFSQCNS

-612 LKEVIANNAN
+612 LKDVIANNAN
-622 AIGGKAFYQC
+622 AIGEKAFYQC

-651 YGCGALSSVNLS
+651 YGCGALSNVNLS
-663 DKLESVPNYTFSF
+663 DKLESVPNYTFGF
-676 CSSLTSVTL
+676 CSSLMSVTL
-685 PSALKSIG
+685 SSALKSIG
-693 DYAFQQCTNL
+693 DYAFQYCTNL
-703 STIDGGNKIET
+703 SVIDGGNKLET
-714 IGSYAFL
+714 IGGYAFL

-727 YVTFP
+727 NVTFP

-741 AYQGCRSLT
+741 AYQGCKSLT

-762 RGAFSG
+762 RGAFSE
-768 CGSLTYMSLPE
+768 CGSLSYMSLPE

-797 YSASDNTHCIPDS
+797 YGASDNTHCIPNS
-810 LSRVKITATLIP
+810 LSRVKITATSIP

-875 ALSSIDLPS
+875 SLSSIDLPS

-902 IDLPSSVTSLGDYAF
+902 IE
-917 SGCQQLKKIDLPSS
+917 LPSS

-936 QSAFYGCS
+936 QSAFDGCS

-959 YGGAYFNYLFG
+959 YGNNHFSSLFG
-970 GYNTDAWNFVPQ
+970 GYDYWNADYVP
-982 SLKKVTV
+982 SALKKVTV
-989 SASEIPSYA
+989 SASEIPTYA
-998 FFGCRYIEEINI
+998 FYGCSYIEEINI

-1021 QGCSSLQ
+1021 QDCSSLQ
-1028 NIALAPVL
+1028 NIALSPML
-1036 TSIGNGVFNS
+1036 TSIGNGAFGS
-1046 CTSLANINL
+1046 CISLANINL
-1055 PNGLTNIGESAFAY
+1055 PNGLTNIGESAFY
-1069 CSSLTQIDLPSTLT
+1069 DCS
-1083 SIGESAF
+1083 
-1090 RRSYITSIT
+1090 
-1099 IPSSVESVGF
+1099 
-1109 GAFAECGFLNEITL
+1109 
-1123 PMLYGADEYGNV
+1123 
-1135 HFSYIFGGSRHGN
+1135 
-1148 ADYVPSALKKVTISA
+1148 
-1163 SEIPSSA
+1163 
-1170 FAQCGSIEEI
+1170 
-1180 NIENATRINESA
+1180 
-1192 FTNCE
+1192 
-1197 SLQKLSLSN
+1197 
-1206 NLTYIENYAFNTCI
+1206 
-1220 SLRTLTLPSSLSY
+1220 SLRTLTLPSSLSH

-1268 YAQVIH
+1268 YAKVIH
-1274 ASQDEEPI
+1274 TSQDEEPI

-1292 LIFVNGEYIATMYTG
+1292 LIGVNGEYIATMYTG
-1307 GETSLTLGDLHYNGI
+1307 GETSLALGDLHYNGI
-1322 TVSNYSLAQGFIN
+1322 TVSAYSLAKGFIN
-1335 GTSVSALVIGE
+1335 GTSVSALVIGP
-1346 QVTALSNKC
+1346 QVTALSNNC
-1355 FESNVVLQTVDM
+1355 FENNGVLQTVDM
-1367 SGASIQ
+1367 SMAMIQ
-1373 EIPDDCFA
+1373 SIPDNCFLN
-1381 FCSGLYGVSVS
+1381 CSSLYGVSIP
-1392 NITNIGERA
+1392 NITKIGMQAFHSCRLLGAVSLHDNVEIGE
-1401 FYYCRSLGAISL
+1401 
-1413 RDDVNIG
+1413 
-1420 MLAFAECSNLQSIV
+1420 LAFAYCSNLQSIT
-1434 IPVGAQIG
+1434 IPMGATIG
-1442 ESAFSACRNLL
+1442 ENAFIGCKNLL

-1528 FVYNNITYPYVV
+1528 FIYNNITYPYVL
-1540 CSYAF
+1540 CPDALDSL
-1545 ESIDGGY
+1545 GY
-1552 NLIVP
+1552 NYNIVLP
-1557 KTVKFKDENNKK
+1557 KTLKFRHEENRYINN
-1569 FSNWPNV
+1569 SPNV

-1586 ENFGYSSYWWSNL
+1586 ENFGYSSYWWNNL

-1604 CVHDYGCWAEKNGEI
+1604 CVHDYGYWAEKDGSI

-1644 CLHCGEKTQIPISKS
+1644 CLHCGYTIEEAIPLLP
-1659 NMAHNVVDGIC
+1659 HNIENGTCTVCGI
-1670 TDCGVSVVRITQENI
+1670 TPVTITKDNI
-1685 SDYFDVSYDDAY
+1685 SDYFEVTSGAGY
-1697 PFELQG
+1697 
-1703 DTFVSTNAGCPNS
+1703 TFIWTDEGILVSTNQGIDSSQSSISLVAKGRYTIEIGYYVSS
-1716 ESRVTLTAKRSFNV
+1716 ETHCDLLKIN
-1730 SFLYYIWS
+1730 I
-1738 EDSYDVLNVDS
+1738 
-1749 LGGSTIVGVSGYYI
+1749 GSTQIAADSGDINGVVNNVMLG
-1763 ADGEPIT
+1763 DGET
-1770 VYLDVGY
+1770 LSFVYSKDGSVMSG
-1777 TLTFRYTKN
+1777 
-1786 FSNDVGED
+1786 SDM
-1794 VAKILEFTI
+1794 AQILWIRI
-1803 YERS
+1803 YSI

>member
-1 MKGYN
+1 MRGYN

-33 KKCLFIRV
+33 KKCLFIRI

-55 IRTFDKND
+55 IRTFDKTD
-63 KIVSEEKLGFVFSC
+63 KIVSEEKLSFVFSC
-77 KGGERTVLPE
+77 KGGERTVLPQ

-92 DKAVTCEAE
+92 DRAVTCEAE

-118 VKSFFDPSFSQKAD
+118 VKSFYDPSFSQKTD
-132 VASVAKKNREQS
+132 VASVSKKNREQS

-171 ALSGYSDT
+171 ALSGYTDT
-179 HDTFSIDNVESRF
+179 HDTFSIDNVEYRF
-192 LNAAD
+192 LNADD

-214 VIPQEIDGHRIVGID
+214 VIPQEIEGHRIVGID
-229 NNVFAHNTHMR
+229 NNAFAHNPHMR

-245 AEAAISGSAFAN
+245 AEAAISYSAFAN

-271 IGSYAFSMCQNLE
+271 IDSYAFSMCQNLE
-284 KVEIEDASE
+284 KVEIEDSSE

-299 SAFADCIKLKEF
+299 SAFADCINLKEF
-311 SVPQNVTEIG
+311 PVPQNVTEIG

-348 SNCYSLQKVVIPKN
+348 ANCYSLQKVVIPKN

-389 YQWFGAYNYDVP
+389 YQWFGDYNYDVP

-407 TYNGEIVSPCMFY
+407 TYNGEIVSSGMFY

-438 RAFFACW
+438 MAFFACW
-445 DLQSVQLAKGLLSI
+445 NLQSVQLAEGLLSI
-459 GSSAFEQCS
+459 DSSAFELCS

-498 PNSITR
+498 PNSITS
-504 IEDGTFGCCY
+504 IEDSTFSYCY
-514 NLAKVTLPS
+514 NLANVTLPS
-523 NLKEIGHSAFYY
+523 NLKEIGNSAFYY
-535 CTNLKSIVIPD
+535 CANLNSIVIPD
-546 SVVSIEADAFSQCNI
+546 SVASIEADAFSQCNS

-612 LKEVIANNAN
+612 LKDVIANNAN
-622 AIGGKAFYQC
+622 AIGEKAFYQC
-632 YSLENLDSLAIE
+632 HSLENLDSLAIE

-676 CSSLTSVTL
+676 CSSLMSVTL

-693 DYAFQQCTNL
+693 DYAFQYCTNL
-703 STIDGGNKIET
+703 STIDGGNKLET

-727 YVTFP
+727 YGTFL

-762 RGAFSG
+762 RGAFSE

-797 YSASDNTHCIPDS
+797 YSASDNIHCIPNS
-810 LSRVKITATLIP
+810 LSRVKITATSIP

-868 YAFKDCY
+868 YAFKNCY

-902 IDLPSSVTSLGDYAF
+902 IE
-917 SGCQQLKKIDLPSS
+917 LPSS

-936 QSAFYGCS
+936 QSAFDGCS

-959 YGGAYFNYLFG
+959 YGNNHFSSLFG
-970 GYNTDAWNFVPQ
+970 GYDYWNADYVP
-982 SLKKVTV
+982 SALKKVTV
-989 SASEIPSYA
+989 SASEIPTYA
-998 FFGCRYIEEINI
+998 FYGCRYIEEINI

-1028 NIALAPVL
+1028 NIALSPML
-1036 TSIGNGVFNS
+1036 TSIGNEVFGS
-1046 CTSLANINL
+1046 CISLANINL
-1055 PNGLTNIGESAFAY
+1055 PNGLTNIGESAFY
-1069 CSSLTQIDLPSTLT
+1069 DCS
-1083 SIGESAF
+1083 
-1090 RRSYITSIT
+1090 
-1099 IPSSVESVGF
+1099 
-1109 GAFAECGFLNEITL
+1109 
-1123 PMLYGADEYGNV
+1123 
-1135 HFSYIFGGSRHGN
+1135 
-1148 ADYVPSALKKVTISA
+1148 
-1163 SEIPSSA
+1163 
-1170 FAQCGSIEEI
+1170 
-1180 NIENATRINESA
+1180 
-1192 FTNCE
+1192 
-1197 SLQKLSLSN
+1197 
-1206 NLTYIENYAFNTCI
+1206 
-1220 SLRTLTLPSSLSY
+1220 SLRTLTLPSSLSH

-1255 LETGSTENGMVAY
+1255 LKIGSTGNGMVAY

-1274 ASQDEEPI
+1274 TSQDEEPI

-1292 LIFVNGEYIATMYTG
+1292 LIGVNGEYIATMYTG
-1307 GETSLTLGDLHYNGI
+1307 GETSLALGDLHYNGI
-1322 TVSNYSLAQGFIN
+1322 TVSAYSLAKGFIN
-1335 GTSVSALVIGE
+1335 GTSVSALVIGP
-1346 QVTALSNKC
+1346 QVTALSNNC
-1355 FESNVVLQTVDM
+1355 FESNGVLQTVDM
-1367 SGASIQ
+1367 SMAMIQ
-1373 EIPDDCFA
+1373 SIPDNCFLN
-1381 FCSGLYGVSVS
+1381 CSSLYGVSIP
-1392 NITNIGERA
+1392 NITKIGMQAFHSCRFLDAVSLHDNVEIGE
-1401 FYYCRSLGAISL
+1401 
-1413 RDDVNIG
+1413 
-1420 MLAFAECSNLQSIV
+1420 LAFAYCSNLQSIT
-1434 IPVGAQIG
+1434 IPMGATIG
-1442 ESAFSACRNLL
+1442 ENAFIGCKNLL

-1483 SEPSVVQRV
+1483 SEPSAVQRV

-1528 FVYNNITYPYVV
+1528 FIYNNITYPYVL
-1540 CSYAF
+1540 CPDALDSL
-1545 ESIDGGY
+1545 GY
-1552 NLIVP
+1552 NYNIVLP
-1557 KTVKFKDENNKK
+1557 KTLKFRHEENRYINN
-1569 FSNWPNV
+1569 SPNV

-1586 ENFGYSSYWWSNL
+1586 ENFGYSSYWWNNQ

-1604 CVHDYGCWAEKNGEI
+1604 CVHDYGCWSEKDGLI

-1625 SYRVIKEPTCSE
+1625 SYRVIKEPTCTE

-1644 CLHCGEKTQIPISKS
+1644 CVHCGEKTDEQIPMRSHEYKETVVKEATCLEEGKIKRECLHCGYTIEE
-1659 NMAHNVVDGIC
+1659 AIPLLPHNIENGTCTLCGI
-1670 TDCGVSVVRITQENI
+1670 TPVTITKDNI
-1685 SDYFDVSYDDAY
+1685 SDYFEVTSGAEY
-1697 PFELQG
+1697 
-1703 DTFVSTNAGCPNS
+1703 TFIWTDEGILVSTNQGIDSSQSSISLVAKGRYTIEIGYYVSS
-1716 ESRVTLTAKRSFNV
+1716 ETNCDLLKIN
-1730 SFLYYIWS
+1730 I
-1738 EDSYDVLNVDS
+1738 
-1749 LGGSTIVGVSGYYI
+1749 GSTQIAADSGDINGVVNNVMLG
-1763 ADGEPIT
+1763 DGET
-1770 VYLDVGY
+1770 LSFVYSKDGSVMSG
-1777 TLTFRYTKN
+1777 
-1786 FSNDVGED
+1786 SDM
-1794 VAKILEFTI
+1794 AQILWIRI
-1803 YERS
+1803 YSI

>member
-1 MKGYN
+1 MRGYN

-33 KKCLFIRV
+33 KKCLFIRI

-55 IRTFDKND
+55 IRTFDKTD
-63 KIVSEEKLGFVFSC
+63 KIVSEEKLSFVFSC
-77 KGGERTVLPE
+77 KGGERTVLPQ

-92 DKAVTCEAE
+92 DRAVTCEAE

-118 VKSFFDPSFSQKAD
+118 VKSFYDPSFSQKAD
-132 VASVAKKNREQS
+132 VASVSKKNREQS
-144 SLIRKP
+144 SLVRKP

-171 ALSGYSDT
+171 ALSGYTDT
-179 HDTFSIDNVESRF
+179 HDTFSIDNVEYRF
-192 LNAAD
+192 LNAD
-197 KDGDIVVTG
+197 EKDGDIVVTG

-214 VIPQEIDGHRIVGID
+214 VIPQEIEGHRIVGID
-229 NNVFAHNTHMR
+229 NNVFAHNPHMR

-245 AEAAISGSAFAN
+245 AEAAISDSAFAN

-293 ITKISG
+293 ITKIS
-299 SAFADCIKLKEF
+299 SSTFADCIKLKEF

-321 DRAFAN
+321 DMAFAN
-327 CGALTT
+327 CGALTI

-348 SNCYSLQKVVIPKN
+348 ANCYSLQKVVIPKN

-389 YQWFGAYNYDVP
+389 YQWFGTYNYDVP

-407 TYNGEIVSPCMFY
+407 TYNGEIVSSGMFY

-425 KKVSLPNAVYIDN
+425 KKVSLPNAVYIDDI
-438 RAFFACW
+438 AFFACW
-445 DLQSVQLAKGLLSI
+445 NLQSVHLAKGLLSI
-459 GSSAFEQCS
+459 GSSAFELCS

-504 IEDGTFGCCY
+504 IEDSTFSCCY

-523 NLKEIGHSAFYY
+523 NLKEIGNSAFYY
-535 CTNLKSIVIPD
+535 CANLNSIVIPD
-546 SVVSIEADAFSQCNI
+546 SVVSIEADAFSQCNG

-612 LKEVIANNAN
+612 LKDVIANNAN
-622 AIGGKAFYQC
+622 AIGEKAFYQC

-663 DKLESVPNYTFSF
+663 DKLESVPNYTFGF
-676 CSSLTSVTL
+676 CSNLTSVTL

-693 DYAFQQCTNL
+693 DYAFQYCTNL
-703 STIDGGNKIET
+703 STIDGENKIET

-762 RGAFSG
+762 RGAFSE

-797 YSASDNTHCIPDS
+797 YSASDNTHCIPNS

-842 IGSNA
+842 IGSNT

-875 ALSSIDLPS
+875 ALSSIDLPP

-902 IDLPSSVTSLGDYAF
+902 IE
-917 SGCQQLKKIDLPSS
+917 LPSS

-936 QSAFYGCS
+936 QSAFDGCS

-970 GYNTDAWNFVPQ
+970 GYNENASDFVPQ

-989 SASEIPSYA
+989 SASEIPTYA
-998 FFGCRYIEEINI
+998 FYGCRYIEEINI
-1010 ENATSIGDCAF
+1010 ENATSIGDCSF
-1021 QGCSSLQ
+1021 QDCSSLQ
-1028 NIALAPVL
+1028 NIALSPML
-1036 TSIGNGVFNS
+1036 TSIGNGAFSS
-1046 CTSLANINL
+1046 CISLANINL

-1090 RRSYITSIT
+1090 RGSYITSIT
-1099 IPSSVESVGF
+1099 IPSNVESVGL
-1109 GAFAECGFLNEITL
+1109 GAFAECCFLEEMTL
-1123 PMLYGADEYGNV
+1123 PSLYKNTEEETAYFN
-1135 HFSYIFGGSRHGN
+1135 YLFGGYNTDAWSF
-1148 ADYVPSALKKVTISA
+1148 VPQSLKKVTVSA
-1163 SEIPSSA
+1163 SEIPTYA
-1170 FAQCGSIEEI
+1170 FYGCRYIEEI
-1180 NIENATRINESA
+1180 NVENATSIEGFA
-1192 FTNCE
+1192 FSTCN
-1197 SLQKLSLSN
+1197 SLKKLSLPNS
-1206 NLTYIENYAFNTCI
+1206 LTNIDIYAFYDCS
-1220 SLRTLTLPSSLSY
+1220 SLRTLTLPSSLSH
-1233 IGDNAFLSC
+1233 IGDDAFLSC

-1322 TVSNYSLAQGFIN
+1322 TVSAYSLAQGFIN
-1335 GTSVSALVIGE
+1335 GTSVSALVIGP
-1346 QVTALSNKC
+1346 QVTALSNNC
-1355 FESNVVLQTVDM
+1355 FESNGVLQTVDM
-1367 SGASIQ
+1367 SMAMIQ
-1373 EIPDDCFA
+1373 SIPDNCFLN
-1381 FCSGLYGVSVS
+1381 CSSLYGVSIP
-1392 NITNIGERA
+1392 NITKIGMQAFHSCRLLGAVSLHDNVEIGE
-1401 FYYCRSLGAISL
+1401 
-1413 RDDVNIG
+1413 
-1420 MLAFAECSNLQSIV
+1420 LAFAYCSNLQSIT
-1434 IPVGAQIG
+1434 ISVGATIG
-1442 ESAFSACRNLL
+1442 ENAFIGCKNLL

-1483 SEPSVVQRV
+1483 SEPSAVQRV

-1521 YFYLYDN
+1521 YFYLHDN
-1528 FVYNNITYPYVV
+1528 FIYNNITYPYVL
-1540 CSYAF
+1540 CPDALDSL
-1545 ESIDGGY
+1545 GY
-1552 NLIVP
+1552 NYNIVLP
-1557 KTVKFKDENNKK
+1557 KILKFRHEENRYINN
-1569 FSNWPNV
+1569 SPNV
-1576 YYQGTADEWS
+1576 CYQGTADEWS
-1586 ENFGYSSYWWSNL
+1586 ENFGYSSYWWNNL
-1599 YFKAD
+1599 CFKAD
-1604 CVHDYGCWAEKNGEI
+1604 CVHDYGYWAEKDGSI

-1644 CLHCGEKTQIPISKS
+1644 CLHCGYTIEEAIPLLP
-1659 NMAHNVVDGIC
+1659 HNIENGTCTVCGI
-1670 TDCGVSVVRITQENI
+1670 TPVTITKDNI
-1685 SDYFDVSYDDAY
+1685 SDYFGVTSGAGY
-1697 PFELQG
+1697 
-1703 DTFVSTNAGCPNS
+1703 TFIWTDEGILVSTNQGIDSSQSSISLVAKGRYTIEIGYYVSS
-1716 ESRVTLTAKRSFNV
+1716 ETHCDLLKIN
-1730 SFLYYIWS
+1730 I
-1738 EDSYDVLNVDS
+1738 
-1749 LGGSTIVGVSGYYI
+1749 GSTQIAADSGDINGVVNNVMLG
-1763 ADGEPIT
+1763 DGET
-1770 VYLDVGY
+1770 LSFVYSKDGSVMSG
-1777 TLTFRYTKN
+1777 
-1786 FSNDVGED
+1786 SDM
-1794 VAKILEFTI
+1794 AQILWIRI
-1803 YERS
+1803 YSI

>member
-1 MKGYN
+1 MRGYN

-33 KKCLFIRV
+33 KKCLFIRI

-55 IRTFDKND
+55 IRTFDKTD
-63 KIVSEEKLGFVFSC
+63 KIVSEEKLSFVFSC
-77 KGGERTVLPE
+77 RGGERTVLPE

-92 DKAVTCEAE
+92 DRAVTCEAE

-118 VKSFFDPSFSQKAD
+118 VKSFYDPSFSQKAD
-132 VASVAKKNREQS
+132 VASVSKKNREQS

-171 ALSGYSDT
+171 ALSGYTDT
-179 HDTFSIDNVESRF
+179 HDTFSIDNVEYRF
-192 LNAAD
+192 LNAD
-197 KDGDIVVTG
+197 EKDGDIVVTG

-214 VIPQEIDGHRIVGID
+214 VIPQEIEGHRIVGID
-229 NNVFAHNTHMR
+229 NNAFAHNPHMR

-245 AEAAISGSAFAN
+245 AEAAISYSAFAN

-299 SAFADCIKLKEF
+299 SSFADCIKLKEF
-311 SVPQNVTEIG
+311 PVPQNVTEIG

-333 VSLPDSLKEIGSQAF
+333 ISFPDSLKEIGSQAF
-348 SNCYSLQKVVIPKN
+348 ANCYSLQKVVIPKN

-389 YQWFGAYNYDVP
+389 YQWFGDYNYDVP

-407 TYNGEIVSPCMFY
+407 TYNGEIVSSGMFY

-438 RAFFACW
+438 IAFFDCW
-445 DLQSVQLAKGLLSI
+445 NLQSVQLAEGLLSI
-459 GSSAFEQCS
+459 DSSAFELCS

-504 IEDGTFGCCY
+504 IEDSTFSYCY

-523 NLKEIGHSAFYY
+523 NLKEIGNSAFYY
-535 CTNLKSIVIPD
+535 CANLNSIVIPD
-546 SVVSIEADAFSQCNI
+546 SVASIEADAFSQCNS

-612 LKEVIANNAN
+612 LKDVIANNAN

-632 YSLENLDSLAIE
+632 HSLENLDSLAIE

-676 CSSLTSVTL
+676 CSSLMSVTL

-693 DYAFQQCTNL
+693 DYAFQYCTNL
-703 STIDGGNKIET
+703 STIDGGNKLET

-727 YVTFP
+727 YVTFL

-762 RGAFSG
+762 RGAFSE

-785 STDFYFSYIFSG
+785 STYFYFSYIFSG
-797 YSASDNTHCIPDS
+797 YSASDNIHCIPNS
-810 LSRVKITATLIP
+810 LSRVKITATSIP

-868 YAFKDCY
+868 YAFKNCY

-902 IDLPSSVTSLGDYAF
+902 IE
-917 SGCQQLKKIDLPSS
+917 LPSS

-936 QSAFYGCS
+936 QSAFDGCS

-959 YGGAYFNYLFG
+959 YGNNHFSSFFG
-970 GYNTDAWNFVPQ
+970 GYDYWNADYVP
-982 SLKKVTV
+982 SALKKVTV
-989 SASEIPSYA
+989 SASEIPTYA
-998 FFGCRYIEEINI
+998 FYGCRYIEEINI

-1028 NIALAPVL
+1028 NIALSPML
-1036 TSIGNGVFNS
+1036 TSIGNEVFGS
-1046 CTSLANINL
+1046 CISLANINL
-1055 PNGLTNIGESAFAY
+1055 PNGLTNIGESAFY
-1069 CSSLTQIDLPSTLT
+1069 DCS
-1083 SIGESAF
+1083 
-1090 RRSYITSIT
+1090 
-1099 IPSSVESVGF
+1099 
-1109 GAFAECGFLNEITL
+1109 
-1123 PMLYGADEYGNV
+1123 
-1135 HFSYIFGGSRHGN
+1135 
-1148 ADYVPSALKKVTISA
+1148 
-1163 SEIPSSA
+1163 
-1170 FAQCGSIEEI
+1170 
-1180 NIENATRINESA
+1180 
-1192 FTNCE
+1192 
-1197 SLQKLSLSN
+1197 
-1206 NLTYIENYAFNTCI
+1206 
-1220 SLRTLTLPSSLSY
+1220 SLRTLTLPSSLSH

-1255 LETGSTENGMVAY
+1255 LETGSTGNGMVAY

-1274 ASQDEEPI
+1274 TSQDEEPI

-1292 LIFVNGEYIATMYTG
+1292 LIGVNGEYIATMYTG
-1307 GETSLTLGDLHYNGI
+1307 GETSLALGDLHYNGI
-1322 TVSNYSLAQGFIN
+1322 TVSAYSLAKGFIN
-1335 GTSVSALVIGE
+1335 GTSVSALVIGP
-1346 QVTALSNKC
+1346 QVTALSNNC
-1355 FESNVVLQTVDM
+1355 FESNGVLQTVDM
-1367 SGASIQ
+1367 SMAMIQ
-1373 EIPDDCFA
+1373 SIPDNCFLN
-1381 FCSGLYGVSVS
+1381 CSSLYGVSIP
-1392 NITNIGERA
+1392 NITKIGMQAFHSCRFLDAVSLHDNVEIGE
-1401 FYYCRSLGAISL
+1401 
-1413 RDDVNIG
+1413 
-1420 MLAFAECSNLQSIV
+1420 LAFAYCSNLQSIAV
-1434 IPVGAQIG
+1434 PVGATIG
-1442 ESAFSACRNLL
+1442 ENAFIGCRNLL

-1499 YAICDGQAYLYD
+1499 YAVCDGQAYLYD

-1540 CSYAF
+1540 CPYAF

-1557 KTVKFKDENNKK
+1557 KTVKFKDEDNKK

-1586 ENFGYSSYWWSNL
+1586 ENFGYSSYWWNNQ

-1604 CVHDYGCWAEKNGEI
+1604 CVHDYGYWAEKDGLI

-1625 SYRVIKEPTCSE
+1625 SYQVIKEPTCSE

-1644 CLHCGEKTQIPISKS
+1644 CVHCGEKTDEQIPMRSHEYKETVVKEATCLEEGKIKRECLHCGYTIEEAIPLLS
-1659 NMAHNVVDGIC
+1659 HNIENGACTLCGI
-1670 TDCGVSVVRITQENI
+1670 TPVTITKDNI
-1685 SDYFDVSYDDAY
+1685 SDYFEVTSGAEY
-1697 PFELQG
+1697 
-1703 DTFVSTNAGCPNS
+1703 TFIWTDEGILVSTNQGIDSSQSSISLVAKGRYTIEIGYYVSS
-1716 ESRVTLTAKRSFNV
+1716 ETNCDLLKIN
-1730 SFLYYIWS
+1730 I
-1738 EDSYDVLNVDS
+1738 
-1749 LGGSTIVGVSGYYI
+1749 GSTQIAADSGDINGVVNNVMLG
-1763 ADGEPIT
+1763 DGET
-1770 VYLDVGY
+1770 LSFVYSKDGSVMSG
-1777 TLTFRYTKN
+1777 
-1786 FSNDVGED
+1786 SDM
-1794 VAKILEFTI
+1794 AQILWIRI
-1803 YERS
+1803 YSI

>member
-1 MKGYN
+1 MRGYN

-33 KKCLFIRV
+33 KKCLFIRI

-55 IRTFDKND
+55 IRTFDKTD
-63 KIVSEEKLGFVFSC
+63 KIVSEEKLSFVFSC
-77 KGGERTVLPE
+77 KGGERTVLPQ

-92 DKAVTCEAE
+92 DRAVTCEAE

-118 VKSFFDPSFSQKAD
+118 VKSFYDPSFSQKAD
-132 VASVAKKNREQS
+132 VASVSKKNREQS

-171 ALSGYSDT
+171 ALSGYTDT
-179 HDTFSIDNVESRF
+179 HDTFFIDNVEYRF
-192 LNAAD
+192 LNADD

-206 YRGLAKNI
+206 YRGLAKNV
-214 VIPQEIDGHRIVGID
+214 VIPQEIEGHRIVGID
-229 NNVFAHNTHMR
+229 NNVFAHNPHMR

-245 AEAAISGSAFAN
+245 AEAAISDSAFAN

-299 SAFADCIKLKEF
+299 STFADCIKLKEF

-321 DRAFAN
+321 DMAFAN

-348 SNCYSLQKVVIPKN
+348 ANCYSLQKVVIPKN

-389 YQWFGAYNYDVP
+389 YQWFGDYNYDVP

-407 TYNGEIVSPCMFY
+407 TYNGEIVSSGMFY

-438 RAFFACW
+438 VAFFACW
-445 DLQSVQLAKGLLSI
+445 NLQSVQLATGLLSI
-459 GSSAFEQCS
+459 GSSAFELCS
-468 NLEEITLPQSVAKI
+468 NLEEITLPQSVAEI

-504 IEDGTFGCCY
+504 IEDSTFSGCY

-523 NLKEIGHSAFYY
+523 NLKEIGNSAFYY
-535 CTNLKSIVIPD
+535 CANLNSIVIPD

-612 LKEVIANNAN
+612 LKDVIANNAN
-622 AIGGKAFYQC
+622 AIGEKAFYQC

-676 CSSLTSVTL
+676 CSSLMSVTL

-693 DYAFQQCTNL
+693 DYAFQYCTNL
-703 STIDGGNKIET
+703 STIDGGNKLET

-727 YVTFP
+727 YVTFL

-762 RGAFSG
+762 RGAFSE

-797 YSASDNTHCIPDS
+797 YGASDNTHCIPNS
-810 LSRVKITATLIP
+810 LSRVKITATSIP

-902 IDLPSSVTSLGDYAF
+902 IE
-917 SGCQQLKKIDLPSS
+917 LPSS

-936 QSAFYGCS
+936 QSAFDGCS

-970 GYNTDAWNFVPQ
+970 GYNENVSDFVPQ

-989 SASEIPSYA
+989 SASEIPTYA
-998 FFGCRYIEEINI
+998 FYGCRYIEEINI

-1028 NIALAPVL
+1028 NIALSPML
-1036 TSIGNGVFNS
+1036 TSIGNGAFGS
-1046 CTSLANINL
+1046 CISLANINL

-1069 CSSLTQIDLPSTLT
+1069 CSSFTQIELPSTLT
-1083 SIGESAF
+1083 SIGERAF
-1090 RRSYITSIT
+1090 YDCS
-1099 IPSSVESVGF
+1099 
-1109 GAFAECGFLNEITL
+1109 
-1123 PMLYGADEYGNV
+1123 
-1135 HFSYIFGGSRHGN
+1135 
-1148 ADYVPSALKKVTISA
+1148 
-1163 SEIPSSA
+1163 
-1170 FAQCGSIEEI
+1170 
-1180 NIENATRINESA
+1180 
-1192 FTNCE
+1192 
-1197 SLQKLSLSN
+1197 
-1206 NLTYIENYAFNTCI
+1206 
-1220 SLRTLTLPSSLSY
+1220 SLRTLILPSSLSH
-1233 IGDNAFLSC
+1233 IGDDAFLSC

-1274 ASQDEEPI
+1274 TSQDEEPI

-1292 LIFVNGEYIATMYTG
+1292 LIGVNGEYIATMYTG
-1307 GETSLTLGDLHYNGI
+1307 GETSLALGDLHYNGI
-1322 TVSNYSLAQGFIN
+1322 TVSAYSLAKGFIN
-1335 GTSVSALVIGE
+1335 GTSVSALVIGP
-1346 QVTALSNKC
+1346 QVTALSNNC
-1355 FESNVVLQTVDM
+1355 FESNAVLQTVDM
-1367 SGASIQ
+1367 SMAMIQ
-1373 EIPDDCFA
+1373 SIPDNCFLN
-1381 FCSGLYGVSVS
+1381 CSSLYGVSIP
-1392 NITNIGERA
+1392 NITKIGMQAFHSCRLLGAVSLHDNVEIGE
-1401 FYYCRSLGAISL
+1401 
-1413 RDDVNIG
+1413 
-1420 MLAFAECSNLQSIV
+1420 LAFAYCSNLQSIT
-1434 IPVGAQIG
+1434 IPMGATIG
-1442 ESAFSACRNLL
+1442 ENAFIGCKNLL

-1528 FVYNNITYPYVV
+1528 FIYNNITYPYVL
-1540 CSYAF
+1540 CPDALDSL
-1545 ESIDGGY
+1545 GY
-1552 NLIVP
+1552 NYNIVLP
-1557 KTVKFKDENNKK
+1557 KILKFRHEENRYINN
-1569 FSNWPNV
+1569 SPNV

-1604 CVHDYGCWAEKNGEI
+1604 CVHDYGYWAEKDGLI

-1625 SYRVIKEPTCSE
+1625 SYRVIKEATCSE

-1644 CLHCGEKTQIPISKS
+1644 CLHCGYTIEEAIPLLP
-1659 NMAHNVVDGIC
+1659 HNIENGTCTVCGI
-1670 TDCGVSVVRITQENI
+1670 TPVTITKDNI
-1685 SDYFDVSYDDAY
+1685 SDYFEVTSGAEY
-1697 PFELQG
+1697 
-1703 DTFVSTNAGCPNS
+1703 TFIWTDEGILVSTNQGIDSSQSSISLVAKGRYTIEIGYYVSS
-1716 ESRVTLTAKRSFNV
+1716 ETHCDLLKIN
-1730 SFLYYIWS
+1730 I
-1738 EDSYDVLNVDS
+1738 
-1749 LGGSTIVGVSGYYI
+1749 GSTQIAADSGDINGVVNNVMLG
-1763 ADGEPIT
+1763 DGET
-1770 VYLDVGY
+1770 LSFVYSKDGSVMSG
-1777 TLTFRYTKN
+1777 
-1786 FSNDVGED
+1786 SDM
-1794 VAKILEFTI
+1794 AQILWIRI
-1803 YERS
+1803 YSI

>member
-1 MKGYN
+1 MRGYN

-33 KKCLFIRV
+33 KKCLFIRI

-55 IRTFDKND
+55 IRTFDKTD
-63 KIVSEEKLGFVFSC
+63 KIVSEEKLSFVFSC
-77 KGGERTVLPE
+77 KGGERTVLPQ

-92 DKAVTCEAE
+92 DRAVTCEAE
-101 IESVAC
+101 IESIAC

-118 VKSFFDPSFSQKAD
+118 VKSFYDPSFSQKAD
-132 VASVAKKNREQS
+132 VASVSKKNREQS
-144 SLIRKP
+144 SLVRKP

-171 ALSGYSDT
+171 ALSGYTDT
-179 HDTFSIDNVESRF
+179 HDTFSIDNVEYRF
-192 LNAAD
+192 LNADD

-214 VIPQEIDGHRIVGID
+214 VIPQEIEGHRIVGID
-229 NNVFAHNTHMR
+229 NNVFAHNPHMR

-245 AEAAISGSAFAN
+245 AEAAISDSAFAN

-284 KVEIEDASE
+284 KVEIEDSSE
-293 ITKISG
+293 ITKIS
-299 SAFADCIKLKEF
+299 SSVFADCIKLKEF

-321 DRAFAN
+321 DMAFAN

-348 SNCYSLQKVVIPKN
+348 ANCYSLQKVVIPKN

-389 YQWFGAYNYDVP
+389 YQWFGTYNYDVP

-407 TYNGEIVSPCMFY
+407 TYNGEIVSPSMFY

-438 RAFFACW
+438 MAFFACW
-445 DLQSVQLAKGLLSI
+445 DLQSVQLATGLLSI
-459 GSSAFEQCS
+459 GSSAFELCS
-468 NLEEITLPQSVAKI
+468 NLEEITLPQSVAEI

-504 IEDGTFGCCY
+504 IEDSTFSCCY

-523 NLKEIGHSAFYY
+523 NLKEIGNSAFYY
-535 CTNLKSIVIPD
+535 CANLNSIVIPD
-546 SVVSIEADAFSQCNI
+546 SVVSIEADAFSQCNS

-612 LKEVIANNAN
+612 LKDVIANNAN

-644 SLGEEAF
+644 SLGEGAF

-663 DKLESVPNYTFSF
+663 DKLESVPNYTFGF

-685 PSALKSIG
+685 PSAVKSIG
-693 DYAFQQCTNL
+693 DYAFRYCTNL
-703 STIDGGNKIET
+703 SAIDGGNKLET

-732 DGLQQIGDY
+732 DGLQQIGDS
-741 AYQGCRSLT
+741 AYQGCKSLT

-762 RGAFSG
+762 RGAFSK

-797 YSASDNTHCIPDS
+797 YGASDNTHCIPDS
-810 LSRVKITATLIP
+810 LLRVKITATSIP

-884 SVTSLG
+884 FVTSLG

-902 IDLPSSVTSLGDYAF
+902 IE
-917 SGCQQLKKIDLPSS
+917 LPSS

-936 QSAFYGCS
+936 QSAFDGCS

-970 GYNTDAWNFVPQ
+970 GYNENASDYVPQ

-989 SASEIPSYA
+989 SASEIPTYA
-998 FFGCRYIEEINI
+998 FYGCRYIEEINV
-1010 ENATSIGDCAF
+1010 ENATSIEGFAF
-1021 QGCSSLQ
+1021 STCNSLKK
-1028 NIALAPVL
+1028 L
-1036 TSIGNGVFNS
+1036 S
-1046 CTSLANINL
+1046 L
-1055 PNGLTNIGESAFAY
+1055 PNSLTNID
-1069 CSSLTQIDLPSTLT
+1069 I
-1083 SIGESAF
+1083 
-1090 RRSYITSIT
+1090 
-1099 IPSSVESVGF
+1099 
-1109 GAFAECGFLNEITL
+1109 
-1123 PMLYGADEYGNV
+1123 
-1135 HFSYIFGGSRHGN
+1135 
-1148 ADYVPSALKKVTISA
+1148 
-1163 SEIPSSA
+1163 
-1170 FAQCGSIEEI
+1170 
-1180 NIENATRINESA
+1180 
-1192 FTNCE
+1192 
-1197 SLQKLSLSN
+1197 
-1206 NLTYIENYAFNTCI
+1206 YAFYDCS
-1220 SLRTLTLPSSLSY
+1220 SLRTLTLPSSLSH
-1233 IGDNAFLSC
+1233 IGDDAFLSC

-1255 LETGSTENGMVAY
+1255 LETGSTGNGMVAY
-1268 YAQVIH
+1268 YAQIIH
-1274 ASQDEEPI
+1274 TSQDEEPI

-1292 LIFVNGEYIATMYTG
+1292 LIGVNGEYIATMYTG
-1307 GETSLTLGDLHYNGI
+1307 GETSLALGDLHYNGI
-1322 TVSNYSLAQGFIN
+1322 TVSAYSLAKGFIN
-1335 GTSVSALVIGE
+1335 GTSVSALVIGP
-1346 QVTALSNKC
+1346 QVTALSNNC
-1355 FESNVVLQTVDM
+1355 FESNGVLQTVDM
-1367 SGASIQ
+1367 SMAMIQ
-1373 EIPDDCFA
+1373 SIPDNCFLN
-1381 FCSGLYGVSVS
+1381 CSSLYGVSIP
-1392 NITNIGERA
+1392 NITKIGMQAFHSCRLLGAVSLHDNVEIGE
-1401 FYYCRSLGAISL
+1401 
-1413 RDDVNIG
+1413 
-1420 MLAFAECSNLQSIV
+1420 LAFAYCSNLQSIT
-1434 IPVGAQIG
+1434 IPMGATIG
-1442 ESAFSACRNLL
+1442 ENAFIGCKNLL

-1528 FVYNNITYPYVV
+1528 FIYNNITYPYVL
-1540 CSYAF
+1540 CPDALDSL
-1545 ESIDGGY
+1545 GY
-1552 NLIVP
+1552 NYNIVLP
-1557 KTVKFKDENNKK
+1557 KTLKFRHEENRYINN
-1569 FSNWPNV
+1569 SPNV

-1586 ENFGYSSYWWSNL
+1586 ENFGYSSYWWNNL

-1604 CVHDYGCWAEKNGEI
+1604 CVHDYGYWAEKDGSI

-1644 CLHCGEKTQIPISKS
+1644 CLHCGYTIEEAIPLLP
-1659 NMAHNVVDGIC
+1659 HNIENGTCTVCGI
-1670 TDCGVSVVRITQENI
+1670 TPVTITKDNI
-1685 SDYFDVSYDDAY
+1685 SDYFEVTSGAGY
-1697 PFELQG
+1697 
-1703 DTFVSTNAGCPNS
+1703 TFIWTDEGILVSTNQGIDSSQSSISLVAKGRYTIEIGYYVSS
-1716 ESRVTLTAKRSFNV
+1716 ETHCDLLKIN
-1730 SFLYYIWS
+1730 I
-1738 EDSYDVLNVDS
+1738 
-1749 LGGSTIVGVSGYYI
+1749 GSTQIAADSGDINGVVNNVMLG
-1763 ADGEPIT
+1763 DGET
-1770 VYLDVGY
+1770 LSFVYSKDGSVMSG
-1777 TLTFRYTKN
+1777 
-1786 FSNDVGED
+1786 SDM
-1794 VAKILEFTI
+1794 AQILWIRI
-1803 YERS
+1803 YSI

>member
-1 MKGYN
+1 MRGYN

-33 KKCLFIRV
+33 KKCLFIRI

-55 IRTFDKND
+55 IRTFDKTD
-63 KIVSEEKLGFVFSC
+63 KIVSEEKLSFVFSC
-77 KGGERTVLPE
+77 KGGERTVLPQ

-92 DKAVTCEAE
+92 DRAVTCEAE

-118 VKSFFDPSFSQKAD
+118 VKSFYDPSFSQKAD
-132 VASVAKKNREQS
+132 VASVSKKNREQS

-171 ALSGYSDT
+171 ALSGYTDT
-179 HDTFSIDNVESRF
+179 HDTFSIDNVEYRF
-192 LNAAD
+192 LNAD
-197 KDGDIVVTG
+197 EKDGDIVVTG

-214 VIPQEIDGHRIVGID
+214 VIPQEIEGHRIVGID
-229 NNVFAHNTHMR
+229 NNVFAHNPHMR

-245 AEAAISGSAFAN
+245 AEAAISDSAFAN

-271 IGSYAFSMCQNLE
+271 LGSYAFSMCQNLE

-321 DRAFAN
+321 DMAFAN

-348 SNCYSLQKVVIPKN
+348 ANCYSLQKVVIPKN

-389 YQWFGAYNYDVP
+389 YQWFGDYNYDVP

-407 TYNGEIVSPCMFY
+407 TYNGEIVSSGMFY

-438 RAFFACW
+438 VAFFACW
-445 DLQSVQLAKGLLSI
+445 NLQSVQLATGLLSI
-459 GSSAFEQCS
+459 GSSAFELCS
-468 NLEEITLPQSVAKI
+468 NLEEITLPQSVAEI

-504 IEDGTFGCCY
+504 IEDSTFSCCY

-523 NLKEIGHSAFYY
+523 NLKEIGNSAFYY
-535 CTNLKSIVIPD
+535 CANLNSIVIPD
-546 SVVSIEADAFSQCNI
+546 SVVSIEADAFSQCNS

-612 LKEVIANNAN
+612 LKDVIANNAN
-622 AIGGKAFYQC
+622 AIGEKAFYQC
-632 YSLENLDSLAIE
+632 HSLENLDSLAIE

-676 CSSLTSVTL
+676 CSSLMSVTL

-693 DYAFQQCTNL
+693 DYAFQYCTNL
-703 STIDGGNKIET
+703 SVIDGGNQIKT

-727 YVTFP
+727 NVTFP

-741 AYQGCRSLT
+741 AYQGCKSLT

-762 RGAFSG
+762 RGAFSE
-768 CGSLTYMSLPE
+768 CGSLSYMSLPE

-797 YSASDNTHCIPDS
+797 YGASDNTHCIPNS
-810 LSRVKITATLIP
+810 LSRVKITATSIP

-875 ALSSIDLPS
+875 SLSSIDLPS

-902 IDLPSSVTSLGDYAF
+902 IE
-917 SGCQQLKKIDLPSS
+917 LPSS

-936 QSAFYGCS
+936 QSAFDGCS

-959 YGGAYFNYLFG
+959 YGNNHFSSLFG
-970 GYNTDAWNFVPQ
+970 GYDYWNADYVP
-982 SLKKVTV
+982 SALKKVTV
-989 SASEIPSYA
+989 SASEIPTYA
-998 FFGCRYIEEINI
+998 FYGCSYIEEINI
-1010 ENATSIGDCAF
+1010 ENATSIGR
-1021 QGCSSLQ
+1021 
-1028 NIALAPVL
+1028 
-1036 TSIGNGVFNS
+1036 
-1046 CTSLANINL
+1046 
-1055 PNGLTNIGESAFAY
+1055 Y
-1069 CSSLTQIDLPSTLT
+1069 
-1083 SIGESAF
+1083 
-1090 RRSYITSIT
+1090 
-1099 IPSSVESVGF
+1099 
-1109 GAFAECGFLNEITL
+1109 
-1123 PMLYGADEYGNV
+1123 
-1135 HFSYIFGGSRHGN
+1135 
-1148 ADYVPSALKKVTISA
+1148 
-1163 SEIPSSA
+1163 
-1170 FAQCGSIEEI
+1170 
-1180 NIENATRINESA
+1180 A
-1192 FTNCE
+1192 FTYCE
-1197 SLQKLSLSN
+1197 SLQKLRLPNSLTN
-1206 NLTYIENYAFNTCI
+1206 IDIYAFYDCS
-1220 SLRTLTLPSSLSY
+1220 SLLTLTLPSSLSH

-1413 RDDVNIG
+1413 RDNVEIG
-1420 MLAFAECSNLQSIV
+1420 ELAFAYCSNLQSIAL
-1434 IPVGAQIG
+1434 PMGATIG
-1442 ESAFSACRNLL
+1442 ENAFIGCRNLL

-1528 FVYNNITYPYVV
+1528 FVYNNITYPYVL
-1540 CSYAF
+1540 CPDALDSL
-1545 ESIDGGY
+1545 GY
-1552 NLIVP
+1552 NYNIVLP
-1557 KTVKFKDENNKK
+1557 KTLKFRHEENRYINN
-1569 FSNWPNV
+1569 SPNV

-1604 CVHDYGCWAEKNGEI
+1604 CVHDYGCWAEKDGLI

-1644 CLHCGEKTQIPISKS
+1644 CLHCGEKTDEKIPMRSHEYKETVVKEATCLEEGKIERECLHCGYTIEE
-1659 NMAHNVVDGIC
+1659 AIPLLPHNIENGTCTLCGI
-1670 TDCGVSVVRITQENI
+1670 TPVTITKDNI
-1685 SDYFDVSYDDAY
+1685 SDYFEVTSGAEYTFIWTDDGI
-1697 PFELQG
+1697 L
-1703 DTFVSTNAGCPNS
+1703 VSTNQGIDSSQSSISLVAKGRYTIEIGYYVSSEINYDWLRIEIDNIQFAYNSGEYNGNVENTVLGYGKTLSFFYSKDSSS
-1716 ESRVTLTAKRSFNV
+1716 ES
-1730 SFLYYIWS
+1730 
-1738 EDSYDVLNVDS
+1738 
-1749 LGGSTIVGVSGYYI
+1749 GSDMAQILWI
-1763 ADGEPIT
+1763 
-1770 VYLDVGY
+1770 
-1777 TLTFRYTKN
+1777 
-1786 FSNDVGED
+1786 
-1794 VAKILEFTI
+1794 KIYSI
-1803 YERS
+1803 

>member
-1 MKGYN
+1 MRGYN

-41 FNPLEKSIDGVKIS
+41 SNPLEKSIDGVKIS
-55 IRTFDKND
+55 IRTFDKTD
-63 KIVSEEKLGFVFSC
+63 KIVSEVKLSFVFSC
-77 KGGERTVLPE
+77 KGGERTVLPQ

-92 DKAVTCEAE
+92 DRAVTCEAE

-118 VKSFFDPSFSQKAD
+118 VKSFYDPSFSQKAD
-132 VASVAKKNREQS
+132 VASVSKKNREQS
-144 SLIRKP
+144 SLVRKP

-171 ALSGYSDT
+171 ALSGYTDT
-179 HDTFSIDNVESRF
+179 HDTFSIDNVEYRF
-192 LNAAD
+192 LNAD
-197 KDGDIVVTG
+197 EKDGDIVVTG

-214 VIPQEIDGHRIVGID
+214 VIPQEIEGHRIVGID
-229 NNVFAHNTHMR
+229 NNVFAHNPHMR

-245 AEAAISGSAFAN
+245 AEAAISDSAFAN

-293 ITKISG
+293 ITKISV

-321 DRAFAN
+321 DMAFAN

-333 VSLPDSLKEIGSQAF
+333 VSLPDSVKEIGSQAF
-348 SNCYSLQKVVIPKN
+348 ANCYSLQKVVIPKN

-389 YQWFGAYNYDVP
+389 YQWFGDYNYDVP

-407 TYNGEIVSPCMFY
+407 TYNGEIVSPSMFY

-438 RAFFACW
+438 MAFFACW
-445 DLQSVQLAKGLLSI
+445 NLQSVQLAEGLLSI
-459 GSSAFEQCS
+459 GSFAFELCS
-468 NLEEITLPQSVAKI
+468 NLEEITVPQSVAKI

-504 IEDGTFGCCY
+504 IEDSTFSSCY

-523 NLKEIGHSAFYY
+523 NLKEIGNSAFYY
-535 CTNLKSIVIPD
+535 CANLNSIVIPD
-546 SVVSIEADAFSQCNI
+546 SVISIEADAFSQCNS

-612 LKEVIANNAN
+612 LKDVIANNAN
-622 AIGGKAFYQC
+622 AIGKKAFYQC

-663 DKLESVPNYTFSF
+663 DKLESVPNYTFGF

-685 PSALKSIG
+685 PSAVKSIG
-693 DYAFQQCTNL
+693 DYAFRYCTNL
-703 STIDGGNKIET
+703 STIDGGNKLET

-727 YVTFP
+727 YVTFL

-741 AYQGCRSLT
+741 AYQGCKSLT

-762 RGAFSG
+762 RGAFSE

-797 YSASDNTHCIPDS
+797 YGASDNTHCIPNS
-810 LSRVKITATLIP
+810 LSRVKITATSIP

-875 ALSSIDLPS
+875 SLSSIDLPS

-902 IDLPSSVTSLGDYAF
+902 IE
-917 SGCQQLKKIDLPSS
+917 LPSS

-936 QSAFYGCS
+936 QSAFDGCS

-959 YGGAYFNYLFG
+959 YGNNHFSSLFG
-970 GYNTDAWNFVPQ
+970 GYDYWNADYVP
-982 SLKKVTV
+982 SALKKVTV
-989 SASEIPSYA
+989 SASEIPTYA
-998 FFGCRYIEEINI
+998 FYGCSYIEEINI

-1021 QGCSSLQ
+1021 QDCSSLQ
-1028 NIALAPVL
+1028 NIALSPML
-1036 TSIGNGVFNS
+1036 TSIGNGAFGS
-1046 CTSLANINL
+1046 CISLANINL
-1055 PNGLTNIGESAFAY
+1055 PNGLTNIGESAFY
-1069 CSSLTQIDLPSTLT
+1069 DCS
-1083 SIGESAF
+1083 
-1090 RRSYITSIT
+1090 
-1099 IPSSVESVGF
+1099 
-1109 GAFAECGFLNEITL
+1109 
-1123 PMLYGADEYGNV
+1123 
-1135 HFSYIFGGSRHGN
+1135 
-1148 ADYVPSALKKVTISA
+1148 
-1163 SEIPSSA
+1163 
-1170 FAQCGSIEEI
+1170 
-1180 NIENATRINESA
+1180 
-1192 FTNCE
+1192 
-1197 SLQKLSLSN
+1197 
-1206 NLTYIENYAFNTCI
+1206 
-1220 SLRTLTLPSSLSY
+1220 SLRTLTLPSSLSH

-1268 YAQVIH
+1268 YAKVIH
-1274 ASQDEEPI
+1274 TSQDEEPI

-1292 LIFVNGEYIATMYTG
+1292 LIGVNGEYIATMYTG
-1307 GETSLTLGDLHYNGI
+1307 GETSLALGDLHYNGI
-1322 TVSNYSLAQGFIN
+1322 TVSAYSLAKGFIN
-1335 GTSVSALVIGE
+1335 GTSVSALVIGP
-1346 QVTALSNKC
+1346 QVTALSNNC
-1355 FESNVVLQTVDM
+1355 FENNGVLQTVDM
-1367 SGASIQ
+1367 SMAMIQ
-1373 EIPDDCFA
+1373 SIPDNCFLN
-1381 FCSGLYGVSVS
+1381 CSSLYGVSIP
-1392 NITNIGERA
+1392 NITKIGMQAFHSCRLLGAVSLHDNVEIGE
-1401 FYYCRSLGAISL
+1401 
-1413 RDDVNIG
+1413 
-1420 MLAFAECSNLQSIV
+1420 LAFAYCSNLQSIT
-1434 IPVGAQIG
+1434 IPMGATIG
-1442 ESAFSACRNLL
+1442 ENAFIGCKNLL

-1528 FVYNNITYPYVV
+1528 FIYNNITYPYVL
-1540 CSYAF
+1540 CPDALDSL
-1545 ESIDGGY
+1545 GY
-1552 NLIVP
+1552 NYNIVLP
-1557 KTVKFKDENNKK
+1557 KTLKFRHEENRYINN
-1569 FSNWPNV
+1569 SPNV

-1586 ENFGYSSYWWSNL
+1586 ENFGYSSYWWNNL

-1604 CVHDYGCWAEKNGEI
+1604 CVHDYGYWAEKDGSI

-1644 CLHCGEKTQIPISKS
+1644 CLHCGYTIEEAIPLLP
-1659 NMAHNVVDGIC
+1659 HNIENGTCTVCGI
-1670 TDCGVSVVRITQENI
+1670 TPVTITKDNI
-1685 SDYFDVSYDDAY
+1685 SDYFEVTSGAGY
-1697 PFELQG
+1697 
-1703 DTFVSTNAGCPNS
+1703 TFIWTDEGILVSTNQGIDSSQSSISLVAKGRYTIEIGYYVSS
-1716 ESRVTLTAKRSFNV
+1716 ETHCDLLKIN
-1730 SFLYYIWS
+1730 I
-1738 EDSYDVLNVDS
+1738 
-1749 LGGSTIVGVSGYYI
+1749 GSTQIAADSGDINGVVNNVMLG
-1763 ADGEPIT
+1763 DGET
-1770 VYLDVGY
+1770 LSFVYSKDGSVMSG
-1777 TLTFRYTKN
+1777 
-1786 FSNDVGED
+1786 SDM
-1794 VAKILEFTI
+1794 AQILWIRI
-1803 YERS
+1803 YSI

>member
-1 MKGYN
+1 MRGYN

-33 KKCLFIRV
+33 KKCLFIRI

-55 IRTFDKND
+55 IRTFDKTD
-63 KIVSEEKLGFVFSC
+63 KIVSEEKLSFVFSC

-92 DKAVTCEAE
+92 DRAVTCEAE

-118 VKSFFDPSFSQKAD
+118 VKSSYDPSFSQKAD
-132 VASVAKKNREQS
+132 VASVSKKNREQS

-159 CFVLIAMLVTTF
+159 CFVLIAMLVTTL
-171 ALSGYSDT
+171 ALSGYTDT
-179 HDTFSIDNVESRF
+179 HDTFSIDNVEYRF

-214 VIPQEIDGHRIVGID
+214 VIPQEIEGHRIVGID
-229 NNVFAHNTHMR
+229 NNVFAHNPHMR

-245 AEAAISGSAFAN
+245 AEAAISDSAFAN

-293 ITKISG
+293 ITKILG
-299 SAFADCIKLKEF
+299 STFADCIKLKEF
-311 SVPQNVTEIG
+311 AVPQNVTEIG
-321 DRAFAN
+321 DMAFAN

-348 SNCYSLQKVVIPKN
+348 ANCYSLQKVVIPKN

-389 YQWFGAYNYDVP
+389 YQWFGDYNYDVP

-407 TYNGEIVSPCMFY
+407 TYNGEIVSPSMFY

-438 RAFFACW
+438 MAFFACW
-445 DLQSVQLAKGLLSI
+445 NLQSVQLATGLLSI
-459 GSSAFEQCS
+459 GSSAFELCS
-468 NLEEITLPQSVAKI
+468 NLEEITLPQSVAEI

-504 IEDGTFGCCY
+504 IEDSTFSCCY

-523 NLKEIGHSAFYY
+523 NLKEIGNSAFYY
-535 CTNLKSIVIPD
+535 CANLNSIVIPD
-546 SVVSIEADAFSQCNI
+546 SVVSIESDAFSQCNS

-612 LKEVIANNAN
+612 LKDVIANNAN
-622 AIGGKAFYQC
+622 AIGEKAFYQC
-632 YSLENLDSLAIE
+632 HSLENLDSLAIE

-651 YGCGALSSVNLS
+651 YGCDALSSVNLS
-663 DKLESVPNYTFSF
+663 DKLESVPNYTFGF

-693 DYAFQQCTNL
+693 DYAFKYCTNL
-703 STIDGGNKIET
+703 STIDGGNQIKT

-727 YVTFP
+727 YVTFL

-741 AYQGCRSLT
+741 AYQGCKSLT

-762 RGAFSG
+762 RGAFSE
-768 CGSLTYMSLPE
+768 CESLTYMSLPE

-797 YSASDNTHCIPDS
+797 YGASDNTHCIPDS
-810 LSRVKITATLIP
+810 LSRVKITATSIP

-902 IDLPSSVTSLGDYAF
+902 IE
-917 SGCQQLKKIDLPSS
+917 LPSS

-936 QSAFYGCS
+936 QSAFDGCS

-959 YGGAYFNYLFG
+959 YGNNHFSSLFG
-970 GYNTDAWNFVPQ
+970 GYDYWNADYVP
-982 SLKKVTV
+982 SALKKVTV
-989 SASEIPSYA
+989 SASEIPTYA
-998 FFGCRYIEEINI
+998 FYGCSYIEEINI

-1021 QGCSSLQ
+1021 QDCSSLQ
-1028 NIALAPVL
+1028 NIALSPML
-1036 TSIGNGVFNS
+1036 TSIGNGAFGS
-1046 CTSLANINL
+1046 CISLANINL
-1055 PNGLTNIGESAFAY
+1055 PNGLTNIGESAFY
-1069 CSSLTQIDLPSTLT
+1069 DCS
-1083 SIGESAF
+1083 
-1090 RRSYITSIT
+1090 
-1099 IPSSVESVGF
+1099 
-1109 GAFAECGFLNEITL
+1109 
-1123 PMLYGADEYGNV
+1123 
-1135 HFSYIFGGSRHGN
+1135 
-1148 ADYVPSALKKVTISA
+1148 
-1163 SEIPSSA
+1163 
-1170 FAQCGSIEEI
+1170 
-1180 NIENATRINESA
+1180 
-1192 FTNCE
+1192 
-1197 SLQKLSLSN
+1197 
-1206 NLTYIENYAFNTCI
+1206 
-1220 SLRTLTLPSSLSY
+1220 SLRTLTLPSSLSH

-1268 YAQVIH
+1268 YAKVIH
-1274 ASQDEEPI
+1274 TSQDEEPI

-1307 GETSLTLGDLHYNGI
+1307 GETSLALGDLHYNGI
-1322 TVSNYSLAQGFIN
+1322 TVSAYSLAKGFIN
-1335 GTSVSALVIGE
+1335 GTSVSALVIGP
-1346 QVTALSNKC
+1346 QVTALSNNC
-1355 FESNVVLQTVDM
+1355 FENNGVLQTVDM
-1367 SGASIQ
+1367 SMAMIQ
-1373 EIPDDCFA
+1373 SIPDNCFLN
-1381 FCSGLYGVSVS
+1381 CSSLYGVSIP
-1392 NITNIGERA
+1392 NITKIGMQAFHSCRLLGAVSLHDNVEIGE
-1401 FYYCRSLGAISL
+1401 
-1413 RDDVNIG
+1413 
-1420 MLAFAECSNLQSIV
+1420 LAFAYCSNLQSIT
-1434 IPVGAQIG
+1434 IPMGATIG
-1442 ESAFSACRNLL
+1442 ENAFIGCKNLL

-1528 FVYNNITYPYVV
+1528 FIYNNITYPYVL
-1540 CSYAF
+1540 CPDALDSL
-1545 ESIDGGY
+1545 GY
-1552 NLIVP
+1552 NYNIVLP
-1557 KTVKFKDENNKK
+1557 KTLKFRHEENRYINN
-1569 FSNWPNV
+1569 SPNV

-1586 ENFGYSSYWWSNL
+1586 ENFGYSSYWWNNL

-1604 CVHDYGCWAEKNGEI
+1604 CVHDYGYWAEKDGSI

-1644 CLHCGEKTQIPISKS
+1644 CLHCGYTIEEAIPLLP
-1659 NMAHNVVDGIC
+1659 HNIENGTCTVCGI
-1670 TDCGVSVVRITQENI
+1670 TPVTITKDNI
-1685 SDYFDVSYDDAY
+1685 SDYFEVTSGAGY
-1697 PFELQG
+1697 
-1703 DTFVSTNAGCPNS
+1703 TFIWTDEGILVSTNQGIDSSQSSISLVAKGRYTIEIGYYVSS
-1716 ESRVTLTAKRSFNV
+1716 ETHCDLLKIN
-1730 SFLYYIWS
+1730 I
-1738 EDSYDVLNVDS
+1738 
-1749 LGGSTIVGVSGYYI
+1749 GSTQIAADSGDINGVVNNVMLG
-1763 ADGEPIT
+1763 DGET
-1770 VYLDVGY
+1770 LSFVYSKDGSVMSG
-1777 TLTFRYTKN
+1777 
-1786 FSNDVGED
+1786 SDM
-1794 VAKILEFTI
+1794 AQILWIRI
-1803 YERS
+1803 YSI

>member
-1 MKGYN
+1 MRGYN

-33 KKCLFIRV
+33 KKCLFIRI

-55 IRTFDKND
+55 IRTFDKTD
-63 KIVSEEKLGFVFSC
+63 KIVSEEKLSFVFSC
-77 KGGERTVLPE
+77 KGGERTVLPQ

-92 DKAVTCEAE
+92 DRAVTCEAE

-118 VKSFFDPSFSQKAD
+118 VKSFYDPSFSQKAD
-132 VASVAKKNREQS
+132 IASVSKKNREQS

-171 ALSGYSDT
+171 ALSGYTDT
-179 HDTFSIDNVESRF
+179 HDTFSIDNVEYRF
-192 LNAAD
+192 LNAD
-197 KDGDIVVTG
+197 EKDGDIVVTG

-214 VIPQEIDGHRIVGID
+214 VIPQEIEGHRIVGID
-229 NNVFAHNTHMR
+229 NNVFAYNPHMR

-245 AEAAISGSAFAN
+245 AEAAISNSAFAN

-299 SAFADCIKLKEF
+299 STFADCIKLKEF

-321 DRAFAN
+321 DMAFAN

-348 SNCYSLQKVVIPKN
+348 ANCYSLKKVVIPKN

-389 YQWFGAYNYDVP
+389 YQWFGTYNYDVP

-407 TYNGEIVSPCMFY
+407 TYNGEIVSPSMFY

-438 RAFFACW
+438 MAFFACW
-445 DLQSVQLAKGLLSI
+445 DLQSVQLATGLLSI
-459 GSSAFEQCS
+459 GSSAFELCS
-468 NLEEITLPQSVAKI
+468 NLEEITLPQSVAEI

-504 IEDGTFGCCY
+504 IEDSTFSCCY

-523 NLKEIGHSAFYY
+523 NLKEIGNSAFYY
-535 CTNLKSIVIPD
+535 CANLNSIVIPD
-546 SVVSIEADAFSQCNI
+546 SVVSIEADAFSQCNS

-612 LKEVIANNAN
+612 LKDVIANNAN
-622 AIGGKAFYQC
+622 AIGEKAFYQC

-651 YGCGALSSVNLS
+651 YGCGALSNVNLS
-663 DKLESVPNYTFSF
+663 DKLESVPNYTFGF
-676 CSSLTSVTL
+676 CSSLMSVTL
-685 PSALKSIG
+685 SSALKSIG
-693 DYAFQQCTNL
+693 DYAFQYCTNL
-703 STIDGGNKIET
+703 SVIDGGNKLET
-714 IGSYAFL
+714 IGGYAFL

-727 YVTFP
+727 NVTFP

-741 AYQGCRSLT
+741 AYQGCKSLT

-762 RGAFSG
+762 RGAFSE
-768 CGSLTYMSLPE
+768 CGSLSYMSLPE

-797 YSASDNTHCIPDS
+797 YGASDNTHCIPNS
-810 LSRVKITATLIP
+810 LSRVKITATSIP

-875 ALSSIDLPS
+875 SLSSIDLPS

-902 IDLPSSVTSLGDYAF
+902 IE
-917 SGCQQLKKIDLPSS
+917 LPSS

-936 QSAFYGCS
+936 QSAFDGCS

-959 YGGAYFNYLFG
+959 YGNNHFSSLFG
-970 GYNTDAWNFVPQ
+970 GYDYWNADYVP
-982 SLKKVTV
+982 SALKKVTV
-989 SASEIPSYA
+989 SASEIPTYA
-998 FFGCRYIEEINI
+998 FYGCSYIEEINI

-1021 QGCSSLQ
+1021 QDCSSLQ
-1028 NIALAPVL
+1028 NIALSPML
-1036 TSIGNGVFNS
+1036 TSIGNGAFGS
-1046 CTSLANINL
+1046 CISLANINL
-1055 PNGLTNIGESAFAY
+1055 PNGLTNIGESAFY
-1069 CSSLTQIDLPSTLT
+1069 DCS
-1083 SIGESAF
+1083 
-1090 RRSYITSIT
+1090 
-1099 IPSSVESVGF
+1099 
-1109 GAFAECGFLNEITL
+1109 
-1123 PMLYGADEYGNV
+1123 
-1135 HFSYIFGGSRHGN
+1135 
-1148 ADYVPSALKKVTISA
+1148 
-1163 SEIPSSA
+1163 
-1170 FAQCGSIEEI
+1170 
-1180 NIENATRINESA
+1180 
-1192 FTNCE
+1192 
-1197 SLQKLSLSN
+1197 
-1206 NLTYIENYAFNTCI
+1206 
-1220 SLRTLTLPSSLSY
+1220 SLRTLTLPSSLSH

-1268 YAQVIH
+1268 YAKVIH
-1274 ASQDEEPI
+1274 TSQDEEPI

-1292 LIFVNGEYIATMYTG
+1292 LIGVNGEYIATMYTG
-1307 GETSLTLGDLHYNGI
+1307 GETSLALGDLHYNGI
-1322 TVSNYSLAQGFIN
+1322 TVSAYSLAKGFIN
-1335 GTSVSALVIGE
+1335 GTSVSALVIGP
-1346 QVTALSNKC
+1346 QVTALSNNC
-1355 FESNVVLQTVDM
+1355 FENNGVLQTVDM
-1367 SGASIQ
+1367 SMAMIQ
-1373 EIPDDCFA
+1373 SIPDNCFLN
-1381 FCSGLYGVSVS
+1381 CSSLYGVSIP
-1392 NITNIGERA
+1392 NITKIGMQAFHSCRLLGAVSLHDNVEIGE
-1401 FYYCRSLGAISL
+1401 
-1413 RDDVNIG
+1413 
-1420 MLAFAECSNLQSIV
+1420 LAFAYCSNLQSIT
-1434 IPVGAQIG
+1434 IPMGATIG
-1442 ESAFSACRNLL
+1442 ENAFIGCKNLL

-1528 FVYNNITYPYVV
+1528 FIYNNITYPYVL
-1540 CSYAF
+1540 CPDALDSL
-1545 ESIDGGY
+1545 GY
-1552 NLIVP
+1552 NYNIVLP
-1557 KTVKFKDENNKK
+1557 KTLKFRHEENRYINN
-1569 FSNWPNV
+1569 SPNV

-1586 ENFGYSSYWWSNL
+1586 ENFGYSSYWWNNL

-1604 CVHDYGCWAEKNGEI
+1604 CVHDYGYWAEKDGSI

-1644 CLHCGEKTQIPISKS
+1644 CLHCGYTIEEAIPLLP
-1659 NMAHNVVDGIC
+1659 HNIENGTCTLCGI
-1670 TDCGVSVVRITQENI
+1670 TPVTITKDNI
-1685 SDYFDVSYDDAY
+1685 SDYFEVTSGAGY
-1697 PFELQG
+1697 
-1703 DTFVSTNAGCPNS
+1703 TFIWTDEGILVSTNQGIDSSQSSISLVAKGRYTIEIGYYVSS
-1716 ESRVTLTAKRSFNV
+1716 ETHCDLLKIN
-1730 SFLYYIWS
+1730 I
-1738 EDSYDVLNVDS
+1738 
-1749 LGGSTIVGVSGYYI
+1749 GSTQIAADSGDINGVVNNVMLG
-1763 ADGEPIT
+1763 DGET
-1770 VYLDVGY
+1770 LSFVYSKDGSVMSGSDIAQILWI
-1777 TLTFRYTKN
+1777 
-1786 FSNDVGED
+1786 
-1794 VAKILEFTI
+1794 KIYSI
-1803 YERS
+1803 

>member
-1 MKGYN
+1 MRGYN

-33 KKCLFIRV
+33 KKCLFIRI

-55 IRTFDKND
+55 IRTFDKTD
-63 KIVSEEKLGFVFSC
+63 KIVSEEKLSFVFSC
-77 KGGERTVLPE
+77 KGGERTVLPQ
-87 AIQID
+87 AVQID
-92 DKAVTCEAE
+92 DRAVTCEAE

-118 VKSFFDPSFSQKAD
+118 VKSFYDPSFSQKAD
-132 VASVAKKNREQS
+132 VASVSKKNREQS

-171 ALSGYSDT
+171 ALSGYTDT
-179 HDTFSIDNVESRF
+179 HDTFSIDNVEYRF
-192 LNAAD
+192 LNADD

-214 VIPQEIDGHRIVGID
+214 VIPQEIEGHRIVGID
-229 NNVFAHNTHMR
+229 NNVFAHNPHMR

-245 AEAAISGSAFAN
+245 AEAAISDSAFAN

-293 ITKISG
+293 ITRISV
-299 SAFADCIKLKEF
+299 STFADCIKLKEF
-311 SVPQNVTEIG
+311 AVPQNVTEIG
-321 DRAFAN
+321 DMAFAN

-348 SNCYSLQKVVIPKN
+348 ANCYSLQKVVIPKN

-389 YQWFGAYNYDVP
+389 YQWFGDYNYDVP

-407 TYNGEIVSPCMFY
+407 TYNGEIVSPSMFY

-438 RAFFACW
+438 MAFFACW
-445 DLQSVQLAKGLLSI
+445 NLQSVQLATGLLSI
-459 GSSAFEQCS
+459 GSSAFELCS
-468 NLEEITLPQSVAKI
+468 NLEEITLPQSVAEI

-504 IEDGTFGCCY
+504 IEDSTFSCCY

-523 NLKEIGHSAFYY
+523 NLKEIGNSAFYY
-535 CTNLKSIVIPD
+535 CANLNSIVIPD
-546 SVVSIEADAFSQCNI
+546 SVVSIESDAFSQCNS

-612 LKEVIANNAN
+612 LKDVIANNAN
-622 AIGGKAFYQC
+622 AIGEKAFYQC
-632 YSLENLDSLAIE
+632 HSLENLDSLAIE

-676 CSSLTSVTL
+676 CSSLMSVTL
-685 PSALKSIG
+685 SSALKSIG
-693 DYAFQQCTNL
+693 DYAFQYCTNL
-703 STIDGGNKIET
+703 SVIDGGNQIKT

-727 YVTFP
+727 NVTFP

-762 RGAFSG
+762 RGAFSE
-768 CGSLTYMSLPE
+768 CESLTYMSLPE

-797 YSASDNTHCIPDS
+797 YGASDNIHCIPNS
-810 LSRVKITATLIP
+810 LSRVKITATSIP

-902 IDLPSSVTSLGDYAF
+902 IE
-917 SGCQQLKKIDLPSS
+917 LPSS

-936 QSAFYGCS
+936 QSAFDGCS

-970 GYNTDAWNFVPQ
+970 GYNENASDFVPQ

-989 SASEIPSYA
+989 SASEIPTYA
-998 FFGCRYIEEINI
+998 FYGCRYIEEINV
-1010 ENATSIGDCAF
+1010 ENATSIEGFAF
-1021 QGCSSLQ
+1021 STCNSLKK
-1028 NIALAPVL
+1028 L
-1036 TSIGNGVFNS
+1036 S
-1046 CTSLANINL
+1046 L
-1055 PNGLTNIGESAFAY
+1055 PNSLTNI
-1069 CSSLTQIDLPSTLT
+1069 
-1083 SIGESAF
+1083 
-1090 RRSYITSIT
+1090 
-1099 IPSSVESVGF
+1099 
-1109 GAFAECGFLNEITL
+1109 EI
-1123 PMLYGADEYGNV
+1123 
-1135 HFSYIFGGSRHGN
+1135 
-1148 ADYVPSALKKVTISA
+1148 
-1163 SEIPSSA
+1163 
-1170 FAQCGSIEEI
+1170 
-1180 NIENATRINESA
+1180 
-1192 FTNCE
+1192 
-1197 SLQKLSLSN
+1197 
-1206 NLTYIENYAFNTCI
+1206 YAFYDCS
-1220 SLRTLTLPSSLSY
+1220 SLRTLTLPSSLSH
-1233 IGDNAFLSC
+1233 IGDDAFLSC

-1274 ASQDEEPI
+1274 TSQDEEPI

-1292 LIFVNGEYIATMYTG
+1292 LIGVNGEYIATMYTG
-1307 GETSLTLGDLHYNGI
+1307 CETSLALGDLHYNGI
-1322 TVSNYSLAQGFIN
+1322 TVSAYSLAKGFIN
-1335 GTSVSALVIGE
+1335 GTSVSALAIGP
-1346 QVTALSNKC
+1346 QVTALSNNC

-1367 SGASIQ
+1367 SMAMIQ
-1373 EIPDDCFA
+1373 SIPDNCFLN
-1381 FCSGLYGVSVS
+1381 CSSLYGVSIP
-1392 NITNIGERA
+1392 NITKIGMQAFHSCRLLGTVSLHDNVEIGE
-1401 FYYCRSLGAISL
+1401 S
-1413 RDDVNIG
+1413 
-1420 MLAFAECSNLQSIV
+1420 AFAYCSNLQSIT
-1434 IPVGAQIG
+1434 IPMGATIG
-1442 ESAFSACRNLL
+1442 ENAFIGCKNLL

-1521 YFYLYDN
+1521 YFYLYDS
-1528 FVYNNITYPYVV
+1528 FIYNNKTYPYVL
-1540 CSYAF
+1540 CPDALDSL
-1545 ESIDGGY
+1545 GY
-1552 NLIVP
+1552 NYNIVLP
-1557 KTVKFKDENNKK
+1557 KTLKFRHEGNRYINN
-1569 FSNWPNV
+1569 SPNV

-1586 ENFGYSSYWWSNL
+1586 ENFGYSSCWWNNL
-1599 YFKAD
+1599 CFKAD
-1604 CVHDYGCWAEKNGEI
+1604 CVHDYGCWAEKDGSI

-1644 CLHCGEKTQIPISKS
+1644 CLHCGEKTDEQIPMRSHEYKETVVKEATCLDEGKIKRECLHCGYTIEE
-1659 NMAHNVVDGIC
+1659 AIPLLPHNIENGTCTVCGI
-1670 TDCGVSVVRITQENI
+1670 TPVTITKDNI
-1685 SDYFDVSYDDAY
+1685 SDYFEVTSGAEY
-1697 PFELQG
+1697 
-1703 DTFVSTNAGCPNS
+1703 TFIWTDEGILVSTNQGINSSQSSISLVAKGRYTIEIGYYVSSEINYDWLRIEIDNIQVAYNSGEYNGNVENTVLGYGKTLSFFYSKDSSS
-1716 ESRVTLTAKRSFNV
+1716 ES
-1730 SFLYYIWS
+1730 
-1738 EDSYDVLNVDS
+1738 
-1749 LGGSTIVGVSGYYI
+1749 GSDMAQILWI
-1763 ADGEPIT
+1763 
-1770 VYLDVGY
+1770 
-1777 TLTFRYTKN
+1777 
-1786 FSNDVGED
+1786 
-1794 VAKILEFTI
+1794 KIYSI
-1803 YERS
+1803 

>member
-1 MKGYN
+1 MRGYN

-33 KKCLFIRV
+33 KKCLFIRI

-55 IRTFDKND
+55 IRTFDKTD
-63 KIVSEEKLGFVFSC
+63 KIVSEEKLSFVFSC

-92 DKAVTCEAE
+92 DRAVTCEAE

-118 VKSFFDPSFSQKAD
+118 VKSFYDPSFSQKAD
-132 VASVAKKNREQS
+132 VASVSKKNREQS

-171 ALSGYSDT
+171 ALSGYTDT
-179 HDTFSIDNVESRF
+179 HDTFSIDNVEYRF
-192 LNAAD
+192 LNAD
-197 KDGDIVVTG
+197 EKDGDIVVTG

-214 VIPQEIDGHRIVGID
+214 VIPQEIEGHRIVGID
-229 NNVFAHNTHMR
+229 NNVFAHNPHMR

-245 AEAAISGSAFAN
+245 AEAAISDSAFAN

-293 ITKISG
+293 ITKIS
-299 SAFADCIKLKEF
+299 SSTFADCIKLKEF

-321 DRAFAN
+321 DMAFAN
-327 CGALTT
+327 CGALTI

-348 SNCYSLQKVVIPKN
+348 ANCYSLQKVVIPKN

-389 YQWFGAYNYDVP
+389 YQWFGTYNYDVP

-407 TYNGEIVSPCMFY
+407 TYNGEIVSSGMFY

-425 KKVSLPNAVYIDN
+425 KKVSLPNAVYIDDI
-438 RAFFACW
+438 AFFACW
-445 DLQSVQLAKGLLSI
+445 NLQSVHLAKGLLSI
-459 GSSAFEQCS
+459 GSSAFELCS

-504 IEDGTFGCCY
+504 IEDSTFSCCY

-523 NLKEIGHSAFYY
+523 NLKEIGNSAFYY
-535 CTNLKSIVIPD
+535 CANLNSIVIPD
-546 SVVSIEADAFSQCNI
+546 SVVSIEADAFSQCNG

-612 LKEVIANNAN
+612 LKDVIANNAN
-622 AIGGKAFYQC
+622 AIGEKAFYQC

-651 YGCGALSSVNLS
+651 YGCGALPSVNLS
-663 DKLESVPNYTFSF
+663 DKLESVPNYTFGF

-693 DYAFQQCTNL
+693 DYAFQYCTNL
-703 STIDGGNKIET
+703 SAIDGGNKLET

-762 RGAFSG
+762 RGAFSE
-768 CGSLTYMSLPE
+768 CESLTYMSLPE

-797 YSASDNTHCIPDS
+797 YGASDNTHCIPDS
-810 LSRVKITATLIP
+810 LSRVKITATSIP

-902 IDLPSSVTSLGDYAF
+902 IE
-917 SGCQQLKKIDLPSS
+917 LPSS

-936 QSAFYGCS
+936 QSVFDGCS

-959 YGGAYFNYLFG
+959 YGNNHFSSLFG
-970 GYNTDAWNFVPQ
+970 GYDYWNADYVP
-982 SLKKVTV
+982 SALKNVTV
-989 SASEIPSYA
+989 SASEIPTYA
-998 FFGCRYIEEINI
+998 FYGCRYIEEINI

-1021 QGCSSLQ
+1021 QDCSSLQ
-1028 NIALAPVL
+1028 NIALSPML
-1036 TSIGNGVFNS
+1036 TSIGNGAFGS
-1046 CTSLANINL
+1046 CISLANINL
-1055 PNGLTNIGESAFAY
+1055 PNGLTNIGESAFY
-1069 CSSLTQIDLPSTLT
+1069 DCS
-1083 SIGESAF
+1083 
-1090 RRSYITSIT
+1090 
-1099 IPSSVESVGF
+1099 
-1109 GAFAECGFLNEITL
+1109 
-1123 PMLYGADEYGNV
+1123 
-1135 HFSYIFGGSRHGN
+1135 
-1148 ADYVPSALKKVTISA
+1148 
-1163 SEIPSSA
+1163 
-1170 FAQCGSIEEI
+1170 
-1180 NIENATRINESA
+1180 
-1192 FTNCE
+1192 
-1197 SLQKLSLSN
+1197 
-1206 NLTYIENYAFNTCI
+1206 
-1220 SLRTLTLPSSLSY
+1220 SLRTLTLPSSLSH

-1274 ASQDEEPI
+1274 TSQDEEPI

-1292 LIFVNGEYIATMYTG
+1292 LIGVNGEYIATMYTG
-1307 GETSLTLGDLHYNGI
+1307 GETSLALGDLHYNGI
-1322 TVSNYSLAQGFIN
+1322 TVSAYSLAKGFIN
-1335 GTSVSALVIGE
+1335 GTSVSALVIGP
-1346 QVTALSNKC
+1346 QVTALSNNC
-1355 FESNVVLQTVDM
+1355 FESNGVLQTVDM
-1367 SGASIQ
+1367 SMAMIQ
-1373 EIPDDCFA
+1373 SIPDNCFLN
-1381 FCSGLYGVSVS
+1381 CSSLYGVSIP
-1392 NITNIGERA
+1392 NITKIGMQAFHSCRLLGAVSLHDNVEIGE
-1401 FYYCRSLGAISL
+1401 
-1413 RDDVNIG
+1413 
-1420 MLAFAECSNLQSIV
+1420 LAFAYCSNLQSIT
-1434 IPVGAQIG
+1434 ISVGATIG
-1442 ESAFSACRNLL
+1442 ENAFIGCKNLL

-1528 FVYNNITYPYVV
+1528 LIYNNRTYPYVL
-1540 CSYAF
+1540 CPDALDSL
-1545 ESIDGGY
+1545 GY
-1552 NLIVP
+1552 NYNIVLP
-1557 KTVKFKDENNKK
+1557 KILKFRHEENRYINN
-1569 FSNWPNV
+1569 SPNV

-1604 CVHDYGCWAEKNGEI
+1604 CVHDYGYWTEKDGSI

-1644 CLHCGEKTQIPISKS
+1644 CLHCGEKTRTSIPKS
-1659 NMAHNVVDGIC
+1659 NIAHNIVDGIC

-1685 SDYFDVSYDDAY
+1685 SDYFDVSYDDVY

-1738 EDSYDVLNVDS
+1738 EDSCDVLNVDS

-1777 TLTFRYTKN
+1777 TLTFRYTKDG
-1786 FSNDVGED
+1786 SNDVGED

>member
-1 MKGYN
+1 MRGYN

-33 KKCLFIRV
+33 KKCLFIRI

-55 IRTFDKND
+55 IRTFDKTD
-63 KIVSEEKLGFVFSC
+63 KIVSEEKLSFVFSC

-92 DKAVTCEAE
+92 DRAVTCEAE

-118 VKSFFDPSFSQKAD
+118 VKSFYDPSFSQKAD
-132 VASVAKKNREQS
+132 VASVSKKNREQS

-171 ALSGYSDT
+171 ALSGYTDT
-179 HDTFSIDNVESRF
+179 HDTFSIDNVEYRF
-192 LNAAD
+192 LNADD

-214 VIPQEIDGHRIVGID
+214 VIPQEVEGHRIVGID
-229 NNVFAHNTHMR
+229 NNVFAHNPHMR

-245 AEAAISGSAFAN
+245 AEAAISDSAFAN

-293 ITKISG
+293 ITRISVG
-299 SAFADCIKLKEF
+299 TFADCTKLKEF

-321 DRAFAN
+321 DMAFAN

-333 VSLPDSLKEIGSQAF
+333 VSLPDSLKEIGRQAF

-369 VFENCSMINE
+369 VFENCSTINE

-389 YQWFGAYNYDVP
+389 YQWFGDYNYDVP

-407 TYNGEIVSPCMFY
+407 TYNGEIVSPSMFY

-438 RAFFACW
+438 MAFFACW
-445 DLQSVQLAKGLLSI
+445 DLQSVQLATGLLSI
-459 GSSAFEQCS
+459 GSSAFELCS
-468 NLEEITLPQSVAKI
+468 NLEEITLPQSVAEI

-488 DCNQLTSVNI
+488 DCNQLISVNI

-504 IEDGTFGCCY
+504 IEDSTFSCCY

-523 NLKEIGHSAFYY
+523 NLKEIGNSAFYY
-535 CTNLKSIVIPD
+535 CANLNSIVIPD
-546 SVVSIEADAFSQCNI
+546 SVVSIEADAFSQCNS

-612 LKEVIANNAN
+612 LKDVIANNAN

-651 YGCGALSSVNLS
+651 YGCGALSNVNLS
-663 DKLESVPNYTFSF
+663 DKLESVPNYTFGF
-676 CSSLTSVTL
+676 CSSLMSVTL

-693 DYAFQQCTNL
+693 DYAFQYCTNL
-703 STIDGGNKIET
+703 SVIDGGNKLET
-714 IGSYAFL
+714 IGGYAFL

-762 RGAFSG
+762 RGAFSE

-797 YSASDNTHCIPDS
+797 YGASDNTHCIPNS
-810 LSRVKITATLIP
+810 LSRVKITATSIP

-875 ALSSIDLPS
+875 SLSSIDLPS

-902 IDLPSSVTSLGDYAF
+902 IE
-917 SGCQQLKKIDLPSS
+917 LPSS

-936 QSAFYGCS
+936 QSAFDGCS

-959 YGGAYFNYLFG
+959 YGNNHFSSLFG
-970 GYNTDAWNFVPQ
+970 GYDYWNADYVP
-982 SLKKVTV
+982 SALKKVTV
-989 SASEIPSYA
+989 SASEIPTYA
-998 FFGCRYIEEINI
+998 FYGCRYIEEINI

-1021 QGCSSLQ
+1021 QDCSSLQ
-1028 NIALAPVL
+1028 NIALSPML
-1036 TSIGNGVFNS
+1036 TSIGNGAFGS
-1046 CTSLANINL
+1046 CISLANINL
-1055 PNGLTNIGESAFAY
+1055 PNGLTNIGESAFY
-1069 CSSLTQIDLPSTLT
+1069 DCS
-1083 SIGESAF
+1083 
-1090 RRSYITSIT
+1090 
-1099 IPSSVESVGF
+1099 
-1109 GAFAECGFLNEITL
+1109 
-1123 PMLYGADEYGNV
+1123 
-1135 HFSYIFGGSRHGN
+1135 
-1148 ADYVPSALKKVTISA
+1148 
-1163 SEIPSSA
+1163 
-1170 FAQCGSIEEI
+1170 
-1180 NIENATRINESA
+1180 
-1192 FTNCE
+1192 
-1197 SLQKLSLSN
+1197 
-1206 NLTYIENYAFNTCI
+1206 
-1220 SLRTLTLPSSLSY
+1220 SLRTLTLPSSLSH

-1274 ASQDEEPI
+1274 TSQDEEPI

-1292 LIFVNGEYIATMYTG
+1292 LIGVNGEYIATMYTG
-1307 GETSLTLGDLHYNGI
+1307 GETSLALGDLHYNGI
-1322 TVSNYSLAQGFIN
+1322 TVSAYSLAKGFIN
-1335 GTSVSALVIGE
+1335 GTSVSALVIGP
-1346 QVTALSNKC
+1346 QVTALSNNC
-1355 FESNVVLQTVDM
+1355 FESNGVLQTVDM
-1367 SGASIQ
+1367 SMAMIQ
-1373 EIPDDCFA
+1373 SIPDNCFLN
-1381 FCSGLYGVSVS
+1381 CSSLYGVSIP
-1392 NITNIGERA
+1392 NITKIGMQAFHSCRLLGAVSLHDNVEIGE
-1401 FYYCRSLGAISL
+1401 
-1413 RDDVNIG
+1413 
-1420 MLAFAECSNLQSIV
+1420 LAFAYCSNLQSIT
-1434 IPVGAQIG
+1434 IPMGATIG
-1442 ESAFSACRNLL
+1442 ENAFIGCKNLL

-1528 FVYNNITYPYVV
+1528 LIYNNRTYPYVL
-1540 CSYAF
+1540 CPDALDSL
-1545 ESIDGGY
+1545 GY
-1552 NLIVP
+1552 NYNIVLP
-1557 KTVKFKDENNKK
+1557 KILKFRHEENRYINN
-1569 FSNWPNV
+1569 SPNV

-1604 CVHDYGCWAEKNGEI
+1604 CVHDYGYWTEKDGSI

-1644 CLHCGEKTQIPISKS
+1644 CLHCGYTIEEAIPLLP
-1659 NMAHNVVDGIC
+1659 HNIENGTCTVCGI
-1670 TDCGVSVVRITQENI
+1670 TPVTITKDNI
-1685 SDYFDVSYDDAY
+1685 SDYFEVTSGAEY
-1697 PFELQG
+1697 
-1703 DTFVSTNAGCPNS
+1703 TFIWTDEGILVSTNQGIDSSQSSISLVAKGRYTIEIGYYVSS
-1716 ESRVTLTAKRSFNV
+1716 ETHCDLLKIN
-1730 SFLYYIWS
+1730 I
-1738 EDSYDVLNVDS
+1738 
-1749 LGGSTIVGVSGYYI
+1749 GSTQIAADSGDINGVVNNVMLG
-1763 ADGEPIT
+1763 DGET
-1770 VYLDVGY
+1770 LSFVYSKDGSVMSG
-1777 TLTFRYTKN
+1777 
-1786 FSNDVGED
+1786 SDM
-1794 VAKILEFTI
+1794 AQILWIRI
-1803 YERS
+1803 YSI

>member
-1 MKGYN
+1 MRGYN

-33 KKCLFIRV
+33 KKCLFIRI

-55 IRTFDKND
+55 IRTFDKTD
-63 KIVSEEKLGFVFSC
+63 KIVSEEKLSFVFSC

-92 DKAVTCEAE
+92 DRAVTCEAE

-118 VKSFFDPSFSQKAD
+118 VKSFYDPSFSQKAD
-132 VASVAKKNREQS
+132 VASVSKKNREQS

-171 ALSGYSDT
+171 ALSGYTDT
-179 HDTFSIDNVESRF
+179 HDTFSIDHVEYRF
-192 LNAAD
+192 LNADD

-214 VIPQEIDGHRIVGID
+214 VIPQEIEGHRIVGID
-229 NNVFAHNTHMR
+229 NNVFAHNPHMR

-245 AEAAISGSAFAN
+245 AEAAISDSAFAN

-271 IGSYAFSMCQNLE
+271 LGSYAFSMCQNLE
-284 KVEIEDASE
+284 KVEIEDSSE
-293 ITKISG
+293 ITKISV
-299 SAFADCIKLKEF
+299 STFADCIKLKEF

-321 DRAFAN
+321 DMAFAN

-333 VSLPDSLKEIGSQAF
+333 VSLPDSLKKIGSQAF
-348 SNCYSLQKVVIPKN
+348 ANCYSLQKVVIPKN

-389 YQWFGAYNYDVP
+389 YQWFGDYNYDVP

-407 TYNGEIVSPCMFY
+407 TYNGEIVSPSMFY

-438 RAFFACW
+438 MAFFACW
-445 DLQSVQLAKGLLSI
+445 DLQSVQLATGLLSI
-459 GSSAFEQCS
+459 GSSAFELCS

-488 DCNQLTSVNI
+488 DCNQLASVNI
-498 PNSITR
+498 PNSIIR
-504 IEDGTFGCCY
+504 IEDSTFSCCY

-523 NLKEIGHSAFYY
+523 NLKEIGNSAFYY
-535 CTNLKSIVIPD
+535 CANLNSIVIPD
-546 SVVSIEADAFSQCNI
+546 SVVSIEADAFSQCNS

-612 LKEVIANNAN
+612 LKDVIANNAN

-632 YSLENLDSLAIE
+632 HSLENLDSLAIE

-651 YGCGALSSVNLS
+651 YGCDALSSVNLS

-676 CSSLTSVTL
+676 CSSLMSVTL

-693 DYAFQQCTNL
+693 DYAFRYCTNL
-703 STIDGGNKIET
+703 SVIDGGNKLET
-714 IGSYAFL
+714 IGGYAFL

-727 YVTFP
+727 NVTFH

-741 AYQGCRSLT
+741 AYQGCKSLT

-762 RGAFSG
+762 RGAFSE
-768 CGSLTYMSLPE
+768 CGSLTYMLLPE

-797 YSASDNTHCIPDS
+797 YGASDNTHCIPDS
-810 LSRVKITATLIP
+810 LLRVKITATSIP

-902 IDLPSSVTSLGDYAF
+902 IE
-917 SGCQQLKKIDLPSS
+917 LPSS

-936 QSAFYGCS
+936 QSAFDGCS

-970 GYNTDAWNFVPQ
+970 GYNENASDYVPQ

-989 SASEIPSYA
+989 SASEIPTYA
-998 FFGCRYIEEINI
+998 FYGCRYIEEINI
-1010 ENATSIGDCAF
+1010 ENATSIEGFAF
-1021 QGCSSLQ
+1021 STCNSLKK
-1028 NIALAPVL
+1028 L
-1036 TSIGNGVFNS
+1036 S
-1046 CTSLANINL
+1046 L
-1055 PNGLTNIGESAFAY
+1055 PNSLTNID
-1069 CSSLTQIDLPSTLT
+1069 I
-1083 SIGESAF
+1083 
-1090 RRSYITSIT
+1090 
-1099 IPSSVESVGF
+1099 
-1109 GAFAECGFLNEITL
+1109 
-1123 PMLYGADEYGNV
+1123 
-1135 HFSYIFGGSRHGN
+1135 
-1148 ADYVPSALKKVTISA
+1148 
-1163 SEIPSSA
+1163 
-1170 FAQCGSIEEI
+1170 
-1180 NIENATRINESA
+1180 
-1192 FTNCE
+1192 
-1197 SLQKLSLSN
+1197 
-1206 NLTYIENYAFNTCI
+1206 YAFYDCS
-1220 SLRTLTLPSSLSY
+1220 SLRTLTLPSSLSH
-1233 IGDNAFLSC
+1233 IGDDAFLSC

-1268 YAQVIH
+1268 YAQIIH
-1274 ASQDEEPI
+1274 TSQDEEPI

-1292 LIFVNGEYIATMYTG
+1292 LIGVNGEYIATMYTG
-1307 GETSLTLGDLHYNGI
+1307 GETSLALGDLHYNGI
-1322 TVSNYSLAQGFIN
+1322 TVSAYSLAKGFIN
-1335 GTSVSALVIGE
+1335 GTSVSALAIGP
-1346 QVTALSNKC
+1346 QVTALSNNC
-1355 FESNVVLQTVDM
+1355 FESNGVLQTVDM
-1367 SGASIQ
+1367 SMAMIQ
-1373 EIPDDCFA
+1373 SIPDNCFLN
-1381 FCSGLYGVSVS
+1381 CSSLYGVSIP
-1392 NITNIGERA
+1392 NITKIGMQAFHSCRLLGAVSLHDNVEIGE
-1401 FYYCRSLGAISL
+1401 
-1413 RDDVNIG
+1413 
-1420 MLAFAECSNLQSIV
+1420 LAFAYCSNLQSIT
-1434 IPVGAQIG
+1434 IPMGATIG
-1442 ESAFSACRNLL
+1442 ENAFIGCKNLL

-1464 DCSQTGYVGYNAVK
+1464 NCSQTGYVGYNAVK

-1521 YFYLYDN
+1521 YFYLCDN
-1528 FVYNNITYPYVV
+1528 FIYNNITYPYAV
-1540 CSYAF
+1540 CPYAF

-1586 ENFGYSSYWWSNL
+1586 ENFGYSYWWNNL

-1604 CVHDYGCWAEKNGEI
+1604 CVHDYGCWAEKDGLI

-1644 CLHCGEKTQIPISKS
+1644 CLHCGEKTRTSIPKS
-1659 NMAHNVVDGIC
+1659 NIAHNIVDGIC

-1685 SDYFDVSYDDAY
+1685 SDYFDVSYDDVY

-1738 EDSYDVLNVDS
+1738 EDSCDVLNVDS

-1777 TLTFRYTKN
+1777 TLTFRYTKDGG
-1786 FSNDVGED
+1786 NDVGED

>member
-1 MKGYN
+1 MRGYN

-33 KKCLFIRV
+33 KKCLFIRI

-55 IRTFDKND
+55 IRTFDKTD
-63 KIVSEEKLGFVFSC
+63 KIVSEEKLSFVFSC
-77 KGGERTVLPE
+77 KGGERTVLPQ

-92 DKAVTCEAE
+92 DRAVTCEAE

-118 VKSFFDPSFSQKAD
+118 VKSFYDPSFSQKAD
-132 VASVAKKNREQS
+132 VASVSKKNREQS

-171 ALSGYSDT
+171 ALSGYTDT
-179 HDTFSIDNVESRF
+179 HDTFSIDNVEYRF

-214 VIPQEIDGHRIVGID
+214 VIPQEIEGHRIVGID
-229 NNVFAHNTHMR
+229 NNVFAHNPHMR

-245 AEAAISGSAFAN
+245 AEAAISDSAFAN

-293 ITKISG
+293 ITRISV
-299 SAFADCIKLKEF
+299 STFADCIKLKEF

-321 DRAFAN
+321 DMAFAN

-348 SNCYSLQKVVIPKN
+348 ANCYSLQKVVIPKN

-389 YQWFGAYNYDVP
+389 YQWFGDYNYDVP

-407 TYNGEIVSPCMFY
+407 TYNGEIVSSGMFY

-438 RAFFACW
+438 VAFFACW
-445 DLQSVQLAKGLLSI
+445 NLQSVQLATGLLSI
-459 GSSAFEQCS
+459 GSSAFELCS

-504 IEDGTFGCCY
+504 IEDSTFSGCY

-523 NLKEIGHSAFYY
+523 NLKEIGNSAFYY
-535 CTNLKSIVIPD
+535 CANLNSIVIPD
-546 SVVSIEADAFSQCNI
+546 SVVSIEADAFSQCNS

-612 LKEVIANNAN
+612 LKDVIANNAN
-622 AIGGKAFYQC
+622 AIGEKAFYQC

-651 YGCGALSSVNLS
+651 YGCGALSNVNLS
-663 DKLESVPNYTFSF
+663 DKLESVPNYTFGF
-676 CSSLTSVTL
+676 CSNLTSVTL

-693 DYAFQQCTNL
+693 DYAFQYCTNL
-703 STIDGGNKIET
+703 SVIDGGNQIKT

-727 YVTFP
+727 NVTFP

-741 AYQGCRSLT
+741 AYQGCRALT

-762 RGAFSG
+762 RGAFSE
-768 CGSLTYMSLPE
+768 CESLTYMSLPE

-797 YSASDNTHCIPDS
+797 YGASDNTHCIPDS
-810 LSRVKITATLIP
+810 LSRVKITATSIP

-856 LVLSENLTTIQA
+856 LVLSENLITIQA
-868 YAFKDCY
+868 YAFKNCY
-875 ALSSIDLPS
+875 ALSSIDIPS

-902 IDLPSSVTSLGDYAF
+902 I
-917 SGCQQLKKIDLPSS
+917 KLPSS

-936 QSAFYGCS
+936 QSAFDGCS

-959 YGGAYFNYLFG
+959 YGNNHFSSLFG
-970 GYNTDAWNFVPQ
+970 GYDYWNADYVP
-982 SLKKVTV
+982 SALKKVTV
-989 SASEIPSYA
+989 SASEIPTYA
-998 FFGCRYIEEINI
+998 FYGCRYIEEINI

-1028 NIALAPVL
+1028 NIALSPML
-1036 TSIGNGVFNS
+1036 TSIGNGAFGS
-1046 CTSLANINL
+1046 CISLANINL
-1055 PNGLTNIGESAFAY
+1055 PNGLTNIGESAFY
-1069 CSSLTQIDLPSTLT
+1069 DCSSLTQIDLPSTLK
-1083 SIGESAF
+1083 SIGE
-1090 RRSYITSIT
+1090 
-1099 IPSSVESVGF
+1099 
-1109 GAFAECGFLNEITL
+1109 
-1123 PMLYGADEYGNV
+1123 
-1135 HFSYIFGGSRHGN
+1135 
-1148 ADYVPSALKKVTISA
+1148 
-1163 SEIPSSA
+1163 
-1170 FAQCGSIEEI
+1170 
-1180 NIENATRINESA
+1180 
-1192 FTNCE
+1192 
-1197 SLQKLSLSN
+1197 
-1206 NLTYIENYAFNTCI
+1206 
-1220 SLRTLTLPSSLSY
+1220 
-1233 IGDNAFLSC
+1233 NAF
-1242 FKLYEIYNLSPLT
+1242 
-1255 LETGSTENGMVAY
+1255 
-1268 YAQVIH
+1268 
-1274 ASQDEEPI
+1274 
-1282 QTMLTDELVE
+1282 
-1292 LIFVNGEYIATMYTG
+1292 
-1307 GETSLTLGDLHYNGI
+1307 
-1322 TVSNYSLAQGFIN
+1322 
-1335 GTSVSALVIGE
+1335 IGC
-1346 QVTALSNKC
+1346 K
-1355 FESNVVLQTVDM
+1355 
-1367 SGASIQ
+1367 
-1373 EIPDDCFA
+1373 
-1381 FCSGLYGVSVS
+1381 
-1392 NITNIGERA
+1392 
-1401 FYYCRSLGAISL
+1401 
-1413 RDDVNIG
+1413 
-1420 MLAFAECSNLQSIV
+1420 
-1434 IPVGAQIG
+1434 
-1442 ESAFSACRNLL
+1442 NLL

-1528 FVYNNITYPYVV
+1528 FIYNNITYPYVL
-1540 CSYAF
+1540 CPDALDSL
-1545 ESIDGGY
+1545 GNNY
-1552 NLIVP
+1552 NIVLP
-1557 KTVKFKDENNKK
+1557 KTLKFRYEANRYINN
-1569 FSNWPNV
+1569 SPNV

-1586 ENFGYSSYWWSNL
+1586 ENFGYSSYWWNNL

-1604 CVHDYGCWAEKNGEI
+1604 CVHDYGCWAEKDGSI

-1644 CLHCGEKTQIPISKS
+1644 CLHCGYTIEEAIPLLP
-1659 NMAHNVVDGIC
+1659 HNIENGTCTVCGI
-1670 TDCGVSVVRITQENI
+1670 TPVTITKDNI
-1685 SDYFDVSYDDAY
+1685 SDYFEVTSGPGY
-1697 PFELQG
+1697 
-1703 DTFVSTNAGCPNS
+1703 TFIWTDEGILVSTNQGIDSSQSSISLVAKGRYTIEIGYYVSS
-1716 ESRVTLTAKRSFNV
+1716 ETHCDLLKIN
-1730 SFLYYIWS
+1730 I
-1738 EDSYDVLNVDS
+1738 
-1749 LGGSTIVGVSGYYI
+1749 GSTQIAADSGDINGVVNNVMLG
-1763 ADGEPIT
+1763 DGET
-1770 VYLDVGY
+1770 LSFVYSKDGSVMSGSDMAQILWI
-1777 TLTFRYTKN
+1777 
-1786 FSNDVGED
+1786 
-1794 VAKILEFTI
+1794 KIYSI
-1803 YERS
+1803 

>member
-1 MKGYN
+1 MRGYN

-33 KKCLFIRV
+33 KKCLFIRI

-55 IRTFDKND
+55 IRTFDKTD
-63 KIVSEEKLGFVFSC
+63 KIVSEEKLSFVFSC
-77 KGGERTVLPE
+77 KGGERTVLPQ

-92 DKAVTCEAE
+92 DRAVTCEAE

-118 VKSFFDPSFSQKAD
+118 VKSFYDPSFSQKAD
-132 VASVAKKNREQS
+132 VASVSKKNREQS

-171 ALSGYSDT
+171 ALSGYTDT
-179 HDTFSIDNVESRF
+179 HDTFSIDNVEYRF
-192 LNAAD
+192 LNAD
-197 KDGDIVVTG
+197 EKDGDIVVTG

-214 VIPQEIDGHRIVGID
+214 VIPQEIEGHRIVGID
-229 NNVFAHNTHMR
+229 NNVFAHNPHMR

-245 AEAAISGSAFAN
+245 AEAAISDSAFAN

-293 ITKISG
+293 ITKIS
-299 SAFADCIKLKEF
+299 SSTFADCIKLKEF

-321 DRAFAN
+321 DMAFAN

-348 SNCYSLQKVVIPKN
+348 ANCYSLQKVVIPKN

-389 YQWFGAYNYDVP
+389 YQWFGDYNYDVP

-407 TYNGEIVSPCMFY
+407 TYNGEIVSPSMFY

-438 RAFFACW
+438 MAFFACW
-445 DLQSVQLAKGLLSI
+445 DLQSVQLATGLLSI
-459 GSSAFEQCS
+459 GSSAFELCS

-504 IEDGTFGCCY
+504 IEDSTFSGCY

-523 NLKEIGHSAFYY
+523 NLKEIGNSAFYY
-535 CTNLKSIVIPD
+535 CANLNSIVIPD
-546 SVVSIEADAFSQCNI
+546 SVVSIEADAFSQCNG

-612 LKEVIANNAN
+612 LKDVIANNAN
-622 AIGGKAFYQC
+622 AIGEKAFYQC

-651 YGCGALSSVNLS
+651 YGCGALSNVNLS
-663 DKLESVPNYTFSF
+663 DKLESVQNYTFSF
-676 CSSLTSVTL
+676 CSSLMSVTL

-693 DYAFQQCTNL
+693 DYAFQYCTNL
-703 STIDGGNKIET
+703 STIDGGNKLET

-727 YVTFP
+727 YVTFL

-762 RGAFSG
+762 RGAFSE
-768 CGSLTYMSLPE
+768 CESLTYMSLPE

-797 YSASDNTHCIPDS
+797 YGASDNTHCIPNS
-810 LSRVKITATLIP
+810 LSRVKITATSIP

-836 IPNAEI
+836 IPNADI

-875 ALSSIDLPS
+875 SLSSIDLPS

-902 IDLPSSVTSLGDYAF
+902 IE
-917 SGCQQLKKIDLPSS
+917 LPSS

-936 QSAFYGCS
+936 QSAFDGCS

-970 GYNTDAWNFVPQ
+970 GYNENASDYVPQ

-989 SASEIPSYA
+989 SASEIPTYA
-998 FFGCRYIEEINI
+998 FYGCRYIEEINI
-1010 ENATSIGDCAF
+1010 ENATSIEGFAF
-1021 QGCSSLQ
+1021 STCNSLKK
-1028 NIALAPVL
+1028 L
-1036 TSIGNGVFNS
+1036 S
-1046 CTSLANINL
+1046 L
-1055 PNGLTNIGESAFAY
+1055 PNSLTNID
-1069 CSSLTQIDLPSTLT
+1069 I
-1083 SIGESAF
+1083 
-1090 RRSYITSIT
+1090 
-1099 IPSSVESVGF
+1099 
-1109 GAFAECGFLNEITL
+1109 
-1123 PMLYGADEYGNV
+1123 
-1135 HFSYIFGGSRHGN
+1135 
-1148 ADYVPSALKKVTISA
+1148 
-1163 SEIPSSA
+1163 
-1170 FAQCGSIEEI
+1170 
-1180 NIENATRINESA
+1180 
-1192 FTNCE
+1192 
-1197 SLQKLSLSN
+1197 
-1206 NLTYIENYAFNTCI
+1206 YAFYDCS
-1220 SLRTLTLPSSLSY
+1220 SLRTLTLPSSLSH
-1233 IGDNAFLSC
+1233 IGDDAFLSC

-1255 LETGSTENGMVAY
+1255 LETGSTGNGMVAY

-1274 ASQDEEPI
+1274 TSQDEDPI

-1292 LIFVNGEYIATMYTG
+1292 LIGVNGEYIATMYTG
-1307 GETSLTLGDLHYNGI
+1307 GETSLALGDLHYNGI
-1322 TVSNYSLAQGFIN
+1322 TVSAYSLAKGFIN
-1335 GTSVSALVIGE
+1335 GTSVSALVIGP
-1346 QVTALSNKC
+1346 QVTALSNNC

-1367 SGASIQ
+1367 SMAMIQ
-1373 EIPDDCFA
+1373 SIPDNCFLN
-1381 FCSGLYGVSVS
+1381 CSSLYGVSIP
-1392 NITNIGERA
+1392 NITKIGMQAFHSCPLLGTVSLHDNVEIGE
-1401 FYYCRSLGAISL
+1401 
-1413 RDDVNIG
+1413 
-1420 MLAFAECSNLQSIV
+1420 LAFAYCSNLQSIAV
-1434 IPVGAQIG
+1434 PVGATIG
-1442 ESAFSACRNLL
+1442 ENAFIGCKNLL

-1483 SEPSVVQRV
+1483 SEPSAVQRV

-1528 FVYNNITYPYVV
+1528 FIYNNITYPYVL
-1540 CSYAF
+1540 CPDALDSL
-1545 ESIDGGY
+1545 GY
-1552 NLIVP
+1552 NYNIVLP
-1557 KTVKFKDENNKK
+1557 KTLKFRHEENRYINN
-1569 FSNWPNV
+1569 SPNV

-1604 CVHDYGCWAEKNGEI
+1604 CVHDYGCWAEKDGLI

-1644 CLHCGEKTQIPISKS
+1644 CLHCGYTIEEAIPLLP
-1659 NMAHNVVDGIC
+1659 HNIENGTCTLCGI
-1670 TDCGVSVVRITQENI
+1670 TPVTITKDNI
-1685 SDYFDVSYDDAY
+1685 SDYFEVTSGAGY
-1697 PFELQG
+1697 
-1703 DTFVSTNAGCPNS
+1703 TFIWTDEGILVSTNQGIDSSQSSISLVAKGRYTIEIGYYVSS
-1716 ESRVTLTAKRSFNV
+1716 ETHCDLLKIN
-1730 SFLYYIWS
+1730 I
-1738 EDSYDVLNVDS
+1738 
-1749 LGGSTIVGVSGYYI
+1749 GSTQIAADSGDINGVVNNVMLG
-1763 ADGEPIT
+1763 DGET
-1770 VYLDVGY
+1770 LSFVYSKDGSVMSG
-1777 TLTFRYTKN
+1777 
-1786 FSNDVGED
+1786 SDM
-1794 VAKILEFTI
+1794 AQILWIRI
-1803 YERS
+1803 YSI

>member
-1 MKGYN
+1 MRGYN

-33 KKCLFIRV
+33 KKCLFIRI
-41 FNPLEKSIDGVKIS
+41 FNPLEESIDGVKIS
-55 IRTFDKND
+55 IRTFDKTD
-63 KIVSEEKLGFVFSC
+63 KIVSEEKLSFVFSC
-77 KGGERTVLPE
+77 KGGERTVLPQ

-92 DKAVTCEAE
+92 DRAVTCEAE

-132 VASVAKKNREQS
+132 VASVSKKNREQS

-171 ALSGYSDT
+171 ALSGYTDT
-179 HDTFSIDNVESRF
+179 HDTFSIDNVEYRF
-192 LNAAD
+192 LNADD

-214 VIPQEIDGHRIVGID
+214 VIPQEIEGHRIVGID
-229 NNVFAHNTHMR
+229 NNVFAHNPHMR

-245 AEAAISGSAFAN
+245 AEAAISDSAFAN

-271 IGSYAFSMCQNLE
+271 LGSYAFSMCQNLE

-311 SVPQNVTEIG
+311 SIPQNVTEIG
-321 DRAFAN
+321 DMAFAN

-348 SNCYSLQKVVIPKN
+348 ANCYSLQKVVIPKN

-389 YQWFGAYNYDVP
+389 YQWFGDYNYDVP

-407 TYNGEIVSPCMFY
+407 TYNGEIVSTAMFY

-438 RAFFACW
+438 MAFFACW
-445 DLQSVQLAKGLLSI
+445 DLQSVQLATGLLSI
-459 GSSAFEQCS
+459 GSSAFELCS

-504 IEDGTFGCCY
+504 IEDSTFSCCY

-523 NLKEIGHSAFYY
+523 NLKEIGNSAFYY
-535 CTNLKSIVIPD
+535 CANLNSIVIPD
-546 SVVSIEADAFSQCNI
+546 SVVSIEADAFSQCNS

-573 GISYLFGASD
+573 RISYLFGASD

-612 LKEVIANNAN
+612 LKDVIANNAN
-622 AIGGKAFYQC
+622 AIGEKAFYQC

-663 DKLESVPNYTFSF
+663 DKLESVPNYTFGF
-676 CSSLTSVTL
+676 CSNLTSVTL

-693 DYAFQQCTNL
+693 DYAFQYCTNL
-703 STIDGGNKIET
+703 SVIDGGNKLET
-714 IGSYAFL
+714 IGGYAFL

-727 YVTFP
+727 NVTFP

-762 RGAFSG
+762 RGAFSE
-768 CGSLTYMSLPE
+768 CESLTYMSLPE

-797 YSASDNTHCIPDS
+797 YGASDNTHCIPNS
-810 LSRVKITATLIP
+810 LSRVKITATSIP

-836 IPNAEI
+836 IPNADI

-902 IDLPSSVTSLGDYAF
+902 IE
-917 SGCQQLKKIDLPSS
+917 LPSS

-936 QSAFYGCS
+936 QSAFDGCS

-970 GYNTDAWNFVPQ
+970 GYNENASDYVPQ

-989 SASEIPSYA
+989 SASEIPTYA
-998 FFGCRYIEEINI
+998 FYGCRYIEEINI
-1010 ENATSIGDCAF
+1010 ENATSIEGFAF
-1021 QGCSSLQ
+1021 STCNSLKK
-1028 NIALAPVL
+1028 L
-1036 TSIGNGVFNS
+1036 S
-1046 CTSLANINL
+1046 L
-1055 PNGLTNIGESAFAY
+1055 PNSLTNID
-1069 CSSLTQIDLPSTLT
+1069 I
-1083 SIGESAF
+1083 
-1090 RRSYITSIT
+1090 
-1099 IPSSVESVGF
+1099 
-1109 GAFAECGFLNEITL
+1109 
-1123 PMLYGADEYGNV
+1123 
-1135 HFSYIFGGSRHGN
+1135 
-1148 ADYVPSALKKVTISA
+1148 
-1163 SEIPSSA
+1163 
-1170 FAQCGSIEEI
+1170 
-1180 NIENATRINESA
+1180 
-1192 FTNCE
+1192 
-1197 SLQKLSLSN
+1197 
-1206 NLTYIENYAFNTCI
+1206 YAFYDCS
-1220 SLRTLTLPSSLSY
+1220 SLRTLTLPSSLSH
-1233 IGDNAFLSC
+1233 IGDDAFLSC

-1255 LETGSTENGMVAY
+1255 LETGSTGNGMVAY
-1268 YAQVIH
+1268 YAQIIH
-1274 ASQDEEPI
+1274 TSQDEEPI

-1292 LIFVNGEYIATMYTG
+1292 LIGVNGEYIATMYTG
-1307 GETSLTLGDLHYNGI
+1307 GETSLALGDLHYNGI
-1322 TVSNYSLAQGFIN
+1322 TVSAYSLAKGFIN
-1335 GTSVSALVIGE
+1335 GTSVSALVIGP
-1346 QVTALSNKC
+1346 QVTALSNNC
-1355 FESNVVLQTVDM
+1355 FESNGVLQTVDM
-1367 SGASIQ
+1367 SMAMIQ
-1373 EIPDDCFA
+1373 SIPDNCFLN
-1381 FCSGLYGVSVS
+1381 CSSLYGVSIP
-1392 NITNIGERA
+1392 NITKIGMQAFHSCRLLGAVSLHDNVEIGE
-1401 FYYCRSLGAISL
+1401 
-1413 RDDVNIG
+1413 
-1420 MLAFAECSNLQSIV
+1420 LAFAYCSNLQSIT
-1434 IPVGAQIG
+1434 IPMGATIG
-1442 ESAFSACRNLL
+1442 ENAFIGCKNLL

-1483 SEPSVVQRV
+1483 SEPSAVQRV

-1528 FVYNNITYPYVV
+1528 FIYNNKTYPYVL
-1540 CSYAF
+1540 CPDALDSL
-1545 ESIDGGY
+1545 GY
-1552 NLIVP
+1552 NYNIVLP
-1557 KTVKFKDENNKK
+1557 KILKFRHEENRYINN
-1569 FSNWPNV
+1569 SPNV

-1586 ENFGYSSYWWSNL
+1586 ENFGYSSYWWNNL

-1604 CVHDYGCWAEKNGEI
+1604 CVHDYGYWAEKDGSI

-1644 CLHCGEKTQIPISKS
+1644 CLHCGYTIEEAIPLLP
-1659 NMAHNVVDGIC
+1659 HNIENGTCTVCGI
-1670 TDCGVSVVRITQENI
+1670 TPVTITKDNI
-1685 SDYFDVSYDDAY
+1685 SDYFEVTSGAGY
-1697 PFELQG
+1697 
-1703 DTFVSTNAGCPNS
+1703 TFIWTDEGILVSTNQGIDSSQSSISLVAKGRYTIEIGYYVSS
-1716 ESRVTLTAKRSFNV
+1716 ETHCDLLKIN
-1730 SFLYYIWS
+1730 I
-1738 EDSYDVLNVDS
+1738 
-1749 LGGSTIVGVSGYYI
+1749 GSTQIAADSGDINGVVNNVMLG
-1763 ADGEPIT
+1763 DGET
-1770 VYLDVGY
+1770 LSFVYSKDGSVMSG
-1777 TLTFRYTKN
+1777 
-1786 FSNDVGED
+1786 SDM
-1794 VAKILEFTI
+1794 AQILWIRI
-1803 YERS
+1803 YSI

>member
-1 MKGYN
+1 MRGYN

-33 KKCLFIRV
+33 KKCLFIRI

-55 IRTFDKND
+55 IRTFDKTD
-63 KIVSEEKLGFVFSC
+63 KIVSEEKLSFVFSC

-92 DKAVTCEAE
+92 DRAVTCEAE

-118 VKSFFDPSFSQKAD
+118 VKSFYDPSFSQKAD
-132 VASVAKKNREQS
+132 VASVSKKNREQS

-171 ALSGYSDT
+171 ALSGYTDT
-179 HDTFSIDNVESRF
+179 HDTFSIDNVEYRF
-192 LNAAD
+192 LNAD
-197 KDGDIVVTG
+197 EKDGDIVVTG

-214 VIPQEIDGHRIVGID
+214 VIPQEIEGHRIVGID
-229 NNVFAHNTHMR
+229 NNVFAHNPHMR

-245 AEAAISGSAFAN
+245 AEAAISDSAFAN

-293 ITKISG
+293 ITRISG

-321 DRAFAN
+321 DMAFAN

-333 VSLPDSLKEIGSQAF
+333 VSLPDSLKKIGSQAF
-348 SNCYSLQKVVIPKN
+348 ANCYSLQKVVIPKN

-389 YQWFGAYNYDVP
+389 YQWFGDYNYDVP

-407 TYNGEIVSPCMFY
+407 TYNGEIVSPSMFY

-445 DLQSVQLAKGLLSI
+445 DLQSVQLAEGLLSI
-459 GSSAFEQCS
+459 GSSAFELCS

-504 IEDGTFGCCY
+504 IEDSTFSGCY

-523 NLKEIGHSAFYY
+523 NLKEIGNSAFYY
-535 CTNLKSIVIPD
+535 CANLNSIVIPD
-546 SVVSIEADAFSQCNI
+546 SVVSIEADAFSYCNG

-612 LKEVIANNAN
+612 LKDVIANNAN
-622 AIGGKAFYQC
+622 AIGEKAFYQC

-651 YGCGALSSVNLS
+651 YGCGALPSVNLS
-663 DKLESVPNYTFSF
+663 DKLESVPNYTFGF
-676 CSSLTSVTL
+676 CSNLTSVTL
-685 PSALKSIG
+685 PSAVKSIG
-693 DYAFQQCTNL
+693 DYAFQYCTNL

-727 YVTFP
+727 YVTFL

-762 RGAFSG
+762 RGAFSE

-797 YSASDNTHCIPDS
+797 YGASDNTHCIPNS
-810 LSRVKITATLIP
+810 LSRVKITATSIP

-902 IDLPSSVTSLGDYAF
+902 IE
-917 SGCQQLKKIDLPSS
+917 LPSS

-936 QSAFYGCS
+936 QSAFDGCS

-970 GYNTDAWNFVPQ
+970 GYNENASDFVPQ

-989 SASEIPSYA
+989 SASEIPTYA
-998 FFGCRYIEEINI
+998 FYGCRYIEEINV
-1010 ENATSIGDCAF
+1010 ENATSIEGFAF
-1021 QGCSSLQ
+1021 STCNSLKK
-1028 NIALAPVL
+1028 L
-1036 TSIGNGVFNS
+1036 S
-1046 CTSLANINL
+1046 L
-1055 PNGLTNIGESAFAY
+1055 PNSLTNID
-1069 CSSLTQIDLPSTLT
+1069 I
-1083 SIGESAF
+1083 
-1090 RRSYITSIT
+1090 
-1099 IPSSVESVGF
+1099 
-1109 GAFAECGFLNEITL
+1109 
-1123 PMLYGADEYGNV
+1123 
-1135 HFSYIFGGSRHGN
+1135 
-1148 ADYVPSALKKVTISA
+1148 
-1163 SEIPSSA
+1163 
-1170 FAQCGSIEEI
+1170 
-1180 NIENATRINESA
+1180 
-1192 FTNCE
+1192 
-1197 SLQKLSLSN
+1197 
-1206 NLTYIENYAFNTCI
+1206 YAFYDCS
-1220 SLRTLTLPSSLSY
+1220 SLRTLTLPSSLSH
-1233 IGDNAFLSC
+1233 IGDDAFLSC

-1255 LETGSTENGMVAY
+1255 LETGSTGNGMVAY
-1268 YAQVIH
+1268 YAQIIH
-1274 ASQDEEPI
+1274 TSQDEEPI

-1292 LIFVNGEYIATMYTG
+1292 LIGVNGEYIATMYTG

-1322 TVSNYSLAQGFIN
+1322 TVSAYSLAKGFIN
-1335 GTSVSALVIGE
+1335 GTSVSALAIGP
-1346 QVTALSNKC
+1346 QVTALSNNC
-1355 FESNVVLQTVDM
+1355 FESNGVLQTVDM
-1367 SGASIQ
+1367 SMAMIQ
-1373 EIPDDCFA
+1373 SIPDNCFLN
-1381 FCSGLYGVSVS
+1381 CSSLYGVSIP
-1392 NITNIGERA
+1392 NITKIGMQAFHSCRLLGTVSLHDNVEIGE
-1401 FYYCRSLGAISL
+1401 
-1413 RDDVNIG
+1413 
-1420 MLAFAECSNLQSIV
+1420 LAFAYCSNLQSIT
-1434 IPVGAQIG
+1434 IPIGATIG
-1442 ESAFSACRNLL
+1442 ENAFIGCKNLL

-1464 DCSQTGYVGYNAVK
+1464 NCSQTGYVGYNAVK

-1483 SEPSVVQRV
+1483 SEPSAVQRV

-1528 FVYNNITYPYVV
+1528 FIYNNKTYPYVL
-1540 CSYAF
+1540 CPDALDSL
-1545 ESIDGGY
+1545 GY
-1552 NLIVP
+1552 NYNIVLP
-1557 KTVKFKDENNKK
+1557 KTLKFRHEENRYINN
-1569 FSNWPNV
+1569 SPNV

-1586 ENFGYSSYWWSNL
+1586 ENFGYSSYWWNNL

-1604 CVHDYGCWAEKNGEI
+1604 CVHDYGCWAEKDGLI

-1644 CLHCGEKTQIPISKS
+1644 CLHCGEKTDEQIPMRSHEYKETVVKEATCLDEGKIKRECLHCGYTIEE
-1659 NMAHNVVDGIC
+1659 AIPLLPHNIENGTCTLCGI
-1670 TDCGVSVVRITQENI
+1670 TPVTITKDNI
-1685 SDYFDVSYDDAY
+1685 SDYFEVTSGAEY
-1697 PFELQG
+1697 
-1703 DTFVSTNAGCPNS
+1703 TFIWTDEGILLSTNQGINSSQSSISLVAKGRYTIEIGYYVSSEINYDWLRIEIDNIQVAYNSGEYNGNVENTVLGYGKTLSFFYSKDSSS
-1716 ESRVTLTAKRSFNV
+1716 ES
-1730 SFLYYIWS
+1730 
-1738 EDSYDVLNVDS
+1738 
-1749 LGGSTIVGVSGYYI
+1749 GSDMAQILWI
-1763 ADGEPIT
+1763 
-1770 VYLDVGY
+1770 
-1777 TLTFRYTKN
+1777 
-1786 FSNDVGED
+1786 
-1794 VAKILEFTI
+1794 KIYSI
-1803 YERS
+1803 